1 METARKHL
9 VVGILAHVDS
19 GKTTLSEAMLYR
31 AGAIRKLG
39 RVDHK
44 DAFLDTDAL
53 EKTRG
58 ITIFSKQALLTVGKT
73 EITLLDTPG
82 HVDFSTETERTL
94 QVLDYAVL
102 VISGT
107 DGVQSHT
114 ETLWRLL
121 RRYHIP
127 TFVFV
132 NKMDLPGM
140 ERAVLLEQLNRRL
153 GEGFVD
159 FGADQ
164 AERDEALAVCDERL
178 MERVLD
184 TGTLTD
190 ADLIPA
196 IARRHVFPCWFGAAL
211 RLDGVDALLDGLER
225 DTRAAPALD
234 AFGAKVFKVSQD
246 EQGTRLTWLRV
257 TGGELRVKA
266 QLTGETDGEPWAEK
280 ANQLRLYSGAKYT
293 LAESIGPGQV
303 CAVTGLTK
311 ARPGQGLGAE
321 QDSDLPV
328 LEPVLSYQVLLPEGA
343 DVHAALGRLHRM
355 EEEEPQL
362 HVVWNETLAEIHVQ
376 LMGEIQLE
384 VLKSLLAERYG
395 LDVSFGPGG
404 ILYKETIT
412 EAIEGVGHYEPLRHY
427 AEVHLKLEPLPRG
440 SGLQFAADCREEV
453 LDKNWQRLV
462 LTHLE
467 EKQHLGVLTG
477 SPLTDV
483 KITLIAGR
491 AHLKHTE
498 GGDFRQATYR
508 AVRQGLMMAD
518 RIHKTQL
525 LEPWYAFRLE
535 LPAENVGRAMNDIQ
549 NMGGSFDPPQTSSDG
564 QTAVLTGTAPTA
576 AMQSYPME
584 VVGYTR
590 GRGHLSLSLDG
601 YRPCHNARQVI
612 EAIGYEPEHDLDN
625 PADSV
630 FCSHGAGFVVP
641 WDQVRSHMHV
651 DSGWGKTVRPEETV
665 QARPRRM
672 AAYRATLEED
682 AELLKIFEQTY
693 GPIKRDPLAAFRPT
707 QKRER
712 PDFNAEQWEIQPE
725 YLLVDG
731 YNIIF
736 AWDELNALSKQSL
749 DAARRRLMDILCNYQ
764 GFKKCVLILVFDA
777 YRVPGSPGSI
787 EQYHNI
793 HVVYTKEAETADM
806 FIEHVTHEIGKGRR
820 VRVATSDGMEQVIIL
835 GHGAL
840 RVSARMFHEEV
851 QETEKEIR
859 KFLQGEEE

>member
-1 METARKHL
+1 METIHKHIVL
-9 VVGILAHVDS
+9 GILAHVDS

-31 AGAIRKLG
+31 SGAIRKLG

-53 EKTRG
+53 EKARG
-58 ITIFSKQALLTVGKT
+58 ITIFSKQALLTAGST
-73 EITLLDTPG
+73 DITLLDTPG

-102 VISGT
+102 VVSGT

-114 ETLWRLL
+114 ETLWQLL
-121 RRYHIP
+121 RRYHVP

-132 NKMDLPGM
+132 NKTDLPGKSK
-140 ERAVLLEQLNRRL
+140 EELLAQLNHRL

-159 FGADQ
+159 FGMPQAD
-164 AERDEALAVCDERL
+164 RDDALALCDENL
-178 MERVLD
+178 MNRMLEAGL
-184 TGTLTD
+184 LTD
-190 ADLIPA
+190 AEIIPA
-196 IARRHVFPCWFGAAL
+196 IARRHVFPCWFGSAL
-211 RLDGVDALLDGLER
+211 KLDGVEELLTGLDR
-225 DTRAAPALD
+225 FTRPAPALD
-234 AFGAKVFKVSQD
+234 VFGAKVFKVSQD
-246 EQGTRLTWLRV
+246 EQGARLTWLRV
-257 TGGELRVKA
+257 TGGELKVKA
-266 QLTGETDGEPWAEK
+266 QLSGEADGEPWAEK

-293 LAESIGPGQV
+293 LAETVHPGQV

-311 ARPGQGLGAE
+311 TRPGEGLGAE
-321 QDSDLPV
+321 RDSDVPV

-343 DVHAALGRLHRM
+343 DVHAALGKLHRL

-362 HVVWNETLAEIHVQ
+362 HVVWNETLGEIHVQ
-376 LMGEIQLE
+376 LMGEVQLE
-384 VLKSLLAERYG
+384 VLRSLLAERFG
-395 LDVSFGPGG
+395 LNVEFGPGG

-412 EAIEGVGHYEPLRHY
+412 EPMEGVGHYEPLRHY

-440 SGLQFAADCREEV
+440 SGMQFAADCREEV

-467 EKQHLGVLTG
+467 EKEHLGVLTG
-477 SPLTDV
+477 APLTDM

-508 AVRQGLMMAD
+508 AVRQGLMMA
-518 RIHKTQL
+518 KSQL

-535 LPAENVGRAMNDIQ
+535 VPAENIGRAMSDIQ
-549 NMGGSFDPPQTSSDG
+549 RMEGSFDPPESG
-564 QTAVLTGTAPTA
+564 EETAVLTGFAPVA
-576 AMQSYPME
+576 AMRSYAME
-584 VVGYTR
+584 VVSYTR
-590 GRGHLSLSLDG
+590 GRGQLSLTLDG
-601 YRPCHNARQVI
+601 YRPCHNAAEII
-612 EAIGYEPEHDLDN
+612 EAVGYEPEHDLDN

-630 FCSHGAGFVVP
+630 FCAHGAGFVVP
-641 WDQVRSHMHV
+641 WDQVRNHMHV
-651 DSGWGKTVRPEETV
+651 DSGWGKIARPEQETAAAP
-665 QARPRRM
+665 QRRAM
-672 AAYRATLEED
+672 AYRATLEED
-682 AELLKIFEQTY
+682 AELLKIFERTY
-693 GPIKRDPLAAFRPT
+693 GPIKRDPLAAFRPV

-712 PDFNAEQWEIQPE
+712 PDFNAEQWQIQPE

-736 AWDELNALSKQSL
+736 SWDELNALAKESL
-749 DAARRRLMDILCNYQ
+749 DAARHKLMDILCNYQ
-764 GFKKCVLILVFDA
+764 GYQKCNLILVFDA

-820 VRVATSDGMEQVIIL
+820 VRVATSDGMEQIIIL

-851 QETEKEIR
+851 QNVEQQIR
-859 KFLQGEEE
+859 KLVQGEA

>member
-1 METARKHL
+1 MESTCKQIVL
-9 VVGILAHVDS
+9 GILAHVDS

-31 AGAIRKLG
+31 AGVTRRLG

-53 EKTRG
+53 EKARG
-58 ITIFSKQALLTVGKT
+58 ITIFSKQALLTAGDT
-73 EITLLDTPG
+73 NITLLDTPG

-102 VISGT
+102 VVSGT

-121 RRYHIP
+121 RRYHVP

-140 ERAVLLEQLNRRL
+140 ERQELLAQLTRRL

-159 FGADQ
+159 FGAEQ
-164 AERDEALAVCDERL
+164 ADRDEALALCDENL
-178 MERVLD
+178 MDRMLD
-184 TGTLTD
+184 AGQLQD

-211 RLDGVDALLDGLER
+211 KLEGVDALLDGLDR
-225 DTRAAPALD
+225 YTRPAPALE

-246 EQGTRLTWLRV
+246 EQGARLTWLRV
-257 TGGELRVKA
+257 TGGELKVKA
-266 QLTGETDGEPWAEK
+266 QLTGEADGEPWAEK

-293 LAESIGPGQV
+293 LTEAIGPGRV

-311 ARPGQGLGAE
+311 ARPGEGLGAE
-321 QDSDLPV
+321 RDSDLPV

-343 DVHAALGRLHRM
+343 DVHAALGKLHRL

-362 HVVWNETLAEIHVQ
+362 HVVWNETLGEIHVQ

-384 VLKSLLAERYG
+384 VLRSLLAERFG
-395 LDVSFGPGG
+395 LEVEFGPGG

-412 EAIEGVGHYEPLRHY
+412 EPMEGVGHYEPLRHY

-440 SGLQFAADCREEV
+440 SGMQFAADCREEV

-508 AVRQGLMMAD
+508 AVRQGLMLA
-518 RIHKTQL
+518 KSQL

-535 LPAENVGRAMNDIQ
+535 VPAENIGRAMSDIQ
-549 NMGGSFDPPQTSSDG
+549 RMEGTFDPPESG
-564 QTAVLTGTAPTA
+564 EETAVLTGFAPVST
-576 AMQSYPME
+576 MRSYPME
-584 VVGYTR
+584 VVSYTR
-590 GRGHLSLSLDG
+590 GRGHLSLTLDG
-601 YRPCHNARQVI
+601 YRPCHNAQEVI
-612 EAIGYEPEHDLDN
+612 AAIGYEPEHDLDN

-630 FCSHGAGFVVP
+630 FCAHGAGFVVP

-651 DSGWGKTVRPEETV
+651 DSGWGKSTRPEQEAAV
-665 QARPRRM
+665 PQRRAM
-672 AAYRATLEED
+672 AYRATLEED
-682 AELLKIFEQTY
+682 AELLKIFERTY
-693 GPIKRDPLAAFRPT
+693 GPIKRDPLAAFRPV

-712 PDFNAEQWEIQPE
+712 PDFAAEQWEIAPE

-736 AWDELNALSKQSL
+736 AWDELNALSKESL
-749 DAARRRLMDILCNYQ
+749 DAARHKLMDILCNYQ
-764 GFKKCVLILVFDA
+764 GFQKCVLILVFDA

-806 FIEHVTHEIGKGRR
+806 FIERVTHEIGRNRR
-820 VRVATSDGMEQVIIL
+820 VRVATSDGMEQIIIL

-851 QETEKEIR
+851 QNVEKQIR
-859 KFLQGEEE
+859 ALVQGEA

>member
-1 METARKHL
+1 METIHKHIVL
-9 VVGILAHVDS
+9 GILAHVDS

-31 AGAIRKLG
+31 SGAIRKLG

-53 EKTRG
+53 EKARG
-58 ITIFSKQALLTVGKT
+58 ITIFSKQALLTAGST
-73 EITLLDTPG
+73 DITLLDTPG

-102 VISGT
+102 VVSGT

-121 RRYHIP
+121 RRYHVP

-132 NKMDLPGM
+132 NKTDLPGKSK
-140 ERAVLLEQLNRRL
+140 EELLAQLNHRL

-159 FGADQ
+159 FGMPQAD
-164 AERDEALAVCDERL
+164 RDDALALCDENL
-178 MERVLD
+178 MNRMLEA
-184 TGTLTD
+184 GQLTD
-190 ADLIPA
+190 AEIIPA
-196 IARRHVFPCWFGAAL
+196 IARRHVFPCWFGSAL
-211 RLDGVDALLDGLER
+211 KLDGVEELLGGLDR
-225 DTRAAPALD
+225 FTRPAPALD
-234 AFGAKVFKVSQD
+234 TFGAKVFKVSQD
-246 EQGTRLTWLRV
+246 EQGARLTWLRV
-257 TGGELRVKA
+257 TGGELKVKA
-266 QLTGETDGEPWAEK
+266 QLSGEADGEPWAEK
-280 ANQLRLYSGAKYT
+280 ANQLRLYSGTKYT
-293 LAESIGPGQV
+293 LAETIHPGQV

-311 ARPGQGLGAE
+311 ARQGEGLGAE
-321 QDSDLPV
+321 RDSDLPV
-328 LEPVLSYQVLLPEGA
+328 LEPVLSYQVLLPEDA
-343 DVHAALGRLHRM
+343 DVHAALGKLHRL

-362 HVVWNETLAEIHVQ
+362 HVVWNETLGEIHVQ

-384 VLKSLLAERYG
+384 VLRSLLAKRFG
-395 LDVSFGPGG
+395 LNVEFGPGG

-412 EAIEGVGHYEPLRHY
+412 EPMEGVGHYEPLRHY
-427 AEVHLKLEPLPRG
+427 AEVHVKLEPLPRG
-440 SGLQFAADCREEV
+440 SGMQFATDCREEV

-467 EKQHLGVLTG
+467 EKQHLGVLIG
-477 SPLTDV
+477 APLTDV

-508 AVRQGLMMAD
+508 AVRQGLMMA
-518 RIHKTQL
+518 KSQL

-535 LPAENVGRAMNDIQ
+535 VPVESLGRAMTDIQ
-549 NMGGSFDPPQTSSDG
+549 RMEGSFDPPESG
-564 QTAVLTGTAPTA
+564 EETAVLTGFAPVA
-576 AMQSYPME
+576 AMRSYPME
-584 VVGYTR
+584 VVSYTR
-590 GRGHLSLSLDG
+590 GRGRLTLTPDG
-601 YRPCHNARQVI
+601 CRPCHNAAEII
-612 EAIGYEPEHDLDN
+612 EAVGYEPEHDLDN

-630 FCSHGAGFVVP
+630 FCAHGAGFVVP

-651 DSGWGKTVRPEETV
+651 DSGWGKSKSPEQET
-665 QARPRRM
+665 QAVPQRRT

-682 AELLKIFEQTY
+682 AELLKIFERTY
-693 GPIKRDPLAAFRPT
+693 GPIKRDPLAAFRPV

-712 PDFNAEQWEIQPE
+712 PDFDAQQWEILPE

-736 AWDELNALSKQSL
+736 AWDELNALAKDSL
-749 DAARRRLMDILCNYQ
+749 EAARHKLMDILCNYQ
-764 GFKKCVLILVFDA
+764 GYQKCNLILVFDA

-820 VRVATSDGMEQVIIL
+820 VRVATSDGMEQIIIL

-851 QETEKEIR
+851 QNVEKQIR
-859 KFLQGEEE
+859 ALVQGQA

>member
-1 METARKHL
+1 MESTRKQIVL
-9 VVGILAHVDS
+9 GILAHVDS

-31 AGAIRKLG
+31 AGVTRRLG

-53 EKTRG
+53 EKARG
-58 ITIFSKQALLTVGKT
+58 ITIFSKQALLTAGDT
-73 EITLLDTPG
+73 DITLLDTPG

-102 VISGT
+102 VVSGT

-121 RRYHIP
+121 RRYHVP

-140 ERAVLLEQLNRRL
+140 ERQELLARLNRRL

-159 FGADQ
+159 FGAEQ
-164 AERDEALAVCDERL
+164 ADRDEALALCDENL
-178 MERVLD
+178 MDRMLD
-184 TGTLTD
+184 AGQLQD

-211 RLDGVDALLDGLER
+211 KLEGVDALLDGLDR
-225 DTRAAPALD
+225 YTRPAPALE

-246 EQGTRLTWLRV
+246 EQGARLTWLRV
-257 TGGELRVKA
+257 TGGELKVKA
-266 QLTGETDGEPWAEK
+266 QLTGEADGEPWAEK

-293 LAESIGPGQV
+293 LTEAIGPGQV

-311 ARPGQGLGAE
+311 ARPGEGLGAE
-321 QDSDLPV
+321 RDSDLPV

-343 DVHAALGRLHRM
+343 DVHAALGKLHRL

-362 HVVWNETLAEIHVQ
+362 HVVWNETMGEIHVQ

-384 VLKSLLAERYG
+384 VLRSLLAERFG
-395 LDVSFGPGG
+395 LEVEFGPGG

-412 EAIEGVGHYEPLRHY
+412 EPMEGVGHYEPLRHY

-440 SGLQFAADCREEV
+440 SGMQFAADCREEV

-508 AVRQGLMMAD
+508 AVRQGLMLA
-518 RIHKTQL
+518 KSQL

-535 LPAENVGRAMNDIQ
+535 VPAENIGRAMSDIQ
-549 NMGGSFDPPQTSSDG
+549 RMEGTFDPPESG
-564 QTAVLTGTAPTA
+564 EETAVLTGFAPVST
-576 AMQSYPME
+576 MRSYPME
-584 VVGYTR
+584 VVSYTR
-590 GRGHLSLSLDG
+590 GRGHLSLTLDG
-601 YRPCHNARQVI
+601 YRPCHNAQEVI
-612 EAIGYEPEHDLDN
+612 AAIGYEPEHDLDN

-630 FCSHGAGFVVP
+630 FCAHGAGFVVP

-651 DSGWGKTVRPEETV
+651 DSGWGKSTRPEQEAAV
-665 QARPRRM
+665 PQRRAM
-672 AAYRATLEED
+672 AYRATLEED
-682 AELLKIFEQTY
+682 AELLKIFERTY
-693 GPIKRDPLAAFRPT
+693 GPIKRDPLAAFRPV

-712 PDFNAEQWEIQPE
+712 PDFAAEQWEIAPE

-736 AWDELNALSKQSL
+736 AWDELNALSKESL
-749 DAARRRLMDILCNYQ
+749 DAARHKLMDILCNYQ
-764 GFKKCVLILVFDA
+764 GFQKCVLILVFDA

-820 VRVATSDGMEQVIIL
+820 VRVATSDGMEQIIIL

-851 QETEKEIR
+851 QNVEKQIR
-859 KFLQGEEE
+859 KLVQGEA

>member
-1 METARKHL
+1 MESTRKQIVL
-9 VVGILAHVDS
+9 GILAHVDS

-31 AGAIRKLG
+31 AGVTRRLG

-53 EKTRG
+53 EKARG
-58 ITIFSKQALLTVGKT
+58 ITIFSKQALLTAGDT
-73 EITLLDTPG
+73 DITLLDTPG

-102 VISGT
+102 VVSGT

-121 RRYHIP
+121 RRYHVP

-140 ERAVLLEQLNRRL
+140 ERQELLAQLNRRL

-159 FGADQ
+159 FGATQ
-164 AERDEALAVCDERL
+164 ADRDEALALCDENL
-178 MERVLD
+178 MDRMLD
-184 TGTLTD
+184 AGQLQD

-211 RLDGVDALLDGLER
+211 KLEGVDALLDGLDR
-225 DTRAAPALD
+225 YTRPAPALE

-246 EQGTRLTWLRV
+246 EQGARLTWLRV
-257 TGGELRVKA
+257 TGGELKVKA
-266 QLTGETDGEPWAEK
+266 QLTGEADGEPWAEK

-293 LAESIGPGQV
+293 LTEAIGPRQV

-311 ARPGQGLGAE
+311 ARPGEGLGAE
-321 QDSDLPV
+321 RDSDLPV

-343 DVHAALGRLHRM
+343 DVHAALGKLHRL

-362 HVVWNETLAEIHVQ
+362 HVVWNETLGEIHVQ

-384 VLKSLLAERYG
+384 VLRSLLAERFG
-395 LDVSFGPGG
+395 LEVEFGPGG

-412 EAIEGVGHYEPLRHY
+412 EPMEGVGHYEPLRHY

-440 SGLQFAADCREEV
+440 SGMQFAADCREEV

-498 GGDFRQATYR
+498 GGDFRQAAYR
-508 AVRQGLMMAD
+508 AVRQGLMLA
-518 RIHKTQL
+518 KSQL

-535 LPAENVGRAMNDIQ
+535 VPAENIGRAMSDIQ
-549 NMGGSFDPPQTSSDG
+549 RMEGTFDPPESG
-564 QTAVLTGTAPTA
+564 EETAVLTGFAPVST
-576 AMQSYPME
+576 MRSYPME
-584 VVGYTR
+584 VVSYTR
-590 GRGHLSLSLDG
+590 GRGHLSLTLDG
-601 YRPCHNARQVI
+601 YRPCHNAQEVI
-612 EAIGYEPEHDLDN
+612 AAIGYEPEHDLDN

-630 FCSHGAGFVVP
+630 FCAHGAGFVVP

-651 DSGWGKTVRPEETV
+651 DSGWGKSTRPEQEAAV
-665 QARPRRM
+665 PQRRAM
-672 AAYRATLEED
+672 AYRATLEED
-682 AELLKIFEQTY
+682 AELLKIFERTY
-693 GPIKRDPLAAFRPT
+693 GPIKRDPLAAFRPV

-712 PDFNAEQWEIQPE
+712 PDFAAEQWEIAPE

-736 AWDELNALSKQSL
+736 AWDELNALSKESL
-749 DAARRRLMDILCNYQ
+749 DAARHKLMDILCNYQ
-764 GFKKCVLILVFDA
+764 GFQKCVLILVFDA

-806 FIEHVTHEIGKGRR
+806 FIERVTHEIGRNRR
-820 VRVATSDGMEQVIIL
+820 VRVATSDGMEQIIIL

-851 QETEKEIR
+851 QNVEKQIR
-859 KFLQGEEE
+859 ALVQGEA

>member
-1 METARKHL
+1 MESTRKQIVL
-9 VVGILAHVDS
+9 GILAHVDS

-31 AGAIRKLG
+31 AGVTRRLG

-53 EKTRG
+53 EKARG
-58 ITIFSKQALLTVGKT
+58 ITIFSKQALLTAGDT
-73 EITLLDTPG
+73 DITLLDTPG

-102 VISGT
+102 VVSGT

-121 RRYHIP
+121 RRYHVP

-140 ERAVLLEQLNRRL
+140 ERQELLAQLNRRL

-159 FGADQ
+159 FGAEQ
-164 AERDEALAVCDERL
+164 ADRDEALALCDENL
-178 MERVLD
+178 MDRMLD
-184 TGTLTD
+184 AGQLQD

-211 RLDGVDALLDGLER
+211 KLEGVDALLDGLDR
-225 DTRAAPALD
+225 YTRPAPALE

-246 EQGTRLTWLRV
+246 EQGARLTWLRV
-257 TGGELRVKA
+257 TGGELKVKA
-266 QLTGETDGEPWAEK
+266 QLTGEADGEPWAEK

-293 LAESIGPGQV
+293 LVEAIGPGQV

-311 ARPGQGLGAE
+311 ARPGEGLGAE
-321 QDSDLPV
+321 RDSDLPV

-343 DVHAALGRLHRM
+343 DVHAALGKLHRL

-362 HVVWNETLAEIHVQ
+362 HVVWNETLDEIHVQ

-384 VLKSLLAERYG
+384 VLRSLLAERFG
-395 LDVSFGPGG
+395 LEVEFGPGG

-412 EAIEGVGHYEPLRHY
+412 EPMEGVGHYEPLRHY

-440 SGLQFAADCREEV
+440 SGMQFAADCREEV

-508 AVRQGLMMAD
+508 AVRQGLMLA
-518 RIHKTQL
+518 KSQL

-535 LPAENVGRAMNDIQ
+535 VPAENIGRAMSDIQ
-549 NMGGSFDPPQTSSDG
+549 RMEGTFDPPESG
-564 QTAVLTGTAPTA
+564 EETAVLTGFAPVST
-576 AMQSYPME
+576 MRSYPME
-584 VVGYTR
+584 VVSYTR
-590 GRGHLSLSLDG
+590 GRGHLSLTLDG
-601 YRPCHNARQVI
+601 YRPCHNAQEVI
-612 EAIGYEPEHDLDN
+612 AAIGYEPEHDLDN

-630 FCSHGAGFVVP
+630 FCAHGAGFVVP

-651 DSGWGKTVRPEETV
+651 DSGWGKSTRPEQEAAV
-665 QARPRRM
+665 PQRRAM
-672 AAYRATLEED
+672 AYRATLEED
-682 AELLKIFEQTY
+682 AELLKIFERTY
-693 GPIKRDPLAAFRPT
+693 GPIKRDPLAAFRPV

-712 PDFNAEQWEIQPE
+712 PDFAAEQWEIAPE

-736 AWDELNALSKQSL
+736 AWDELNALSKESL
-749 DAARRRLMDILCNYQ
+749 DAARHKLMDILCNYQ
-764 GFKKCVLILVFDA
+764 GFQKCVLILVFDA

-806 FIEHVTHEIGKGRR
+806 FIERVTHEIGRNRR
-820 VRVATSDGMEQVIIL
+820 VRVATSDGMEQIIIL

-851 QETEKEIR
+851 QNVEKQIR
-859 KFLQGEEE
+859 ALVQGEA

>member
-1 METARKHL
+1 MESTRKQIVL
-9 VVGILAHVDS
+9 GILAHVDS

-31 AGAIRKLG
+31 AGVTRRLG

-53 EKTRG
+53 EKARG
-58 ITIFSKQALLTVGKT
+58 ITIFSKQALLTAGDT
-73 EITLLDTPG
+73 DITLLDTPG

-102 VISGT
+102 VVSGT

-121 RRYHIP
+121 QRYHVP

-140 ERAVLLEQLNRRL
+140 ERQELLAQLNRRL

-159 FGADQ
+159 FGAEQ
-164 AERDEALAVCDERL
+164 ADRDEALALCDENL
-178 MERVLD
+178 MDRMLD
-184 TGTLTD
+184 AGQLQD

-211 RLDGVDALLDGLER
+211 KLEGVDALLDGLDR
-225 DTRAAPALD
+225 YTRPAPALE

-246 EQGTRLTWLRV
+246 EQGARLTWLRV
-257 TGGELRVKA
+257 TGGELKVKA
-266 QLTGETDGEPWAEK
+266 QLTGEADGEPWAEK

-293 LAESIGPGQV
+293 LTEAIGPGQV

-311 ARPGQGLGAE
+311 ARPGEGLGAE
-321 QDSDLPV
+321 RDSDLPV

-343 DVHAALGRLHRM
+343 DVHAALGKLHRL

-362 HVVWNETLAEIHVQ
+362 HVVWNETLGEIHVQ

-384 VLKSLLAERYG
+384 VLRSLLAERFG
-395 LDVSFGPGG
+395 LAVEFGPGG

-412 EAIEGVGHYEPLRHY
+412 EPMEGVGHYEPLRHY

-440 SGLQFAADCREEV
+440 SGMQFAADCREEV

-508 AVRQGLMMAD
+508 AVRQGLMLA
-518 RIHKTQL
+518 KSQL

-535 LPAENVGRAMNDIQ
+535 VPAENIGRAMSDIQ
-549 NMGGSFDPPQTSSDG
+549 RMEGTFDPPESG
-564 QTAVLTGTAPTA
+564 EETAVLTGFAPVST
-576 AMQSYPME
+576 MRSYPME
-584 VVGYTR
+584 VVSYTR
-590 GRGHLSLSLDG
+590 GRGHLSLTLDG
-601 YRPCHNARQVI
+601 YRPCHNAQEVI
-612 EAIGYEPEHDLDN
+612 AAIGYEPEHDLDN

-630 FCSHGAGFVVP
+630 FCAHGAGFVVP

-651 DSGWGKTVRPEETV
+651 DSGWGKSTRPEQEAAV
-665 QARPRRM
+665 PQRRAM
-672 AAYRATLEED
+672 AYRATLEED
-682 AELLKIFEQTY
+682 AELLKIFERTY
-693 GPIKRDPLAAFRPT
+693 GPIKRDPLAAFRPV

-712 PDFNAEQWEIQPE
+712 PDFAAEQWEIAPE

-736 AWDELNALSKQSL
+736 AWDELNALSKESL
-749 DAARRRLMDILCNYQ
+749 DAARHKLMDILCNYQ
-764 GFKKCVLILVFDA
+764 GFQKCVLILVFDA

-806 FIEHVTHEIGKGRR
+806 FIERVTHEIGRNRR
-820 VRVATSDGMEQVIIL
+820 VRVATSDGMEQIIIL

-851 QETEKEIR
+851 QNVEKQIR
-859 KFLQGEEE
+859 ALVQGEA

>member
-1 METARKHL
+1 MESTRKQIVL
-9 VVGILAHVDS
+9 GILAHVDS

-31 AGAIRKLG
+31 AGVTRRLG

-53 EKTRG
+53 EKARG
-58 ITIFSKQALLTVGKT
+58 ITIFSKQALLTAGDT
-73 EITLLDTPG
+73 DITLLDTPG

-102 VISGT
+102 VVSGT

-121 RRYHIP
+121 RRYHVP

-140 ERAVLLEQLNRRL
+140 ERQKLLAQLNRRL

-159 FGADQ
+159 FGAEQ
-164 AERDEALAVCDERL
+164 ADRDEALALCDENL
-178 MERVLD
+178 MDRMLD
-184 TGTLTD
+184 AGQLQD

-211 RLDGVDALLDGLER
+211 KLEGVDALLDGLDR
-225 DTRAAPALD
+225 FTRPAPALE

-246 EQGTRLTWLRV
+246 EQGARLTWLRV
-257 TGGELRVKA
+257 TGGELKVKA
-266 QLTGETDGEPWAEK
+266 QLTGEADGEPWAEK

-293 LAESIGPGQV
+293 LTEAIGPGQV

-311 ARPGQGLGAE
+311 ARPGEGLGAE
-321 QDSDLPV
+321 RDSDLPV

-343 DVHAALGRLHRM
+343 DVHAALGKLHRL

-362 HVVWNETLAEIHVQ
+362 HVVWNETLGEIHVQ

-384 VLKSLLAERYG
+384 VLRSLLAERFG
-395 LDVSFGPGG
+395 LEVEFGPGG

-412 EAIEGVGHYEPLRHY
+412 EPMEGVGHYEPLRHY

-440 SGLQFAADCREEV
+440 SGMQFAADCREEV

-508 AVRQGLMMAD
+508 AVRQGLMLA
-518 RIHKTQL
+518 KSQL

-535 LPAENVGRAMNDIQ
+535 VPAENIGRAMSDIQ
-549 NMGGSFDPPQTSSDG
+549 RMEGTFDPPESG
-564 QTAVLTGTAPTA
+564 EETAVLTGFAPVST
-576 AMQSYPME
+576 MRSYPME
-584 VVGYTR
+584 VVSYTR
-590 GRGHLSLSLDG
+590 GRGHLSLTLDG
-601 YRPCHNARQVI
+601 YRPCHNAQEVI
-612 EAIGYEPEHDLDN
+612 AATGYEPEHDLDN

-630 FCSHGAGFVVP
+630 FCAHGAGFVVP

-651 DSGWGKTVRPEETV
+651 DSGWGKSTRPEQEAAV
-665 QARPRRM
+665 PQRRAM
-672 AAYRATLEED
+672 AYRATLEED
-682 AELLKIFEQTY
+682 AELLKIFERTY
-693 GPIKRDPLAAFRPT
+693 GPIKRDPLAAFRPV

-712 PDFNAEQWEIQPE
+712 PDFAAEQWEIAPE

-736 AWDELNALSKQSL
+736 AWDELNALSKESL
-749 DAARRRLMDILCNYQ
+749 DAARHKLMDILCNYQ
-764 GFKKCVLILVFDA
+764 GFQKCVLILVFDA

-806 FIEHVTHEIGKGRR
+806 FIERVTHEIGRNRR
-820 VRVATSDGMEQVIIL
+820 VRVATSDGMEQIIIL

-851 QETEKEIR
+851 QNVEKQIR
-859 KFLQGEEE
+859 ALVQGEA

>member
-1 METARKHL
+1 MESTRKQIVL
-9 VVGILAHVDS
+9 GILAHVDS

-31 AGAIRKLG
+31 AGVTRRLG

-53 EKTRG
+53 EKARG
-58 ITIFSKQALLTVGKT
+58 ITIFSKQALLTAGDT
-73 EITLLDTPG
+73 DITLLDTPG

-102 VISGT
+102 VVSGT

-121 RRYHIP
+121 RRYHVP

-140 ERAVLLEQLNRRL
+140 ERQELLAQLNRRL

-159 FGADQ
+159 FGAEQ
-164 AERDEALAVCDERL
+164 ADRDEALALCDENL
-178 MERVLD
+178 MDRMLD
-184 TGTLTD
+184 AGQLQD

-211 RLDGVDALLDGLER
+211 KLEGVDALLDGLDR
-225 DTRAAPALD
+225 YTRPAPALE

-246 EQGTRLTWLRV
+246 EQGARLTWLRV
-257 TGGELRVKA
+257 TGGELKVKA
-266 QLTGETDGEPWAEK
+266 QLTGEADGEPWAEK

-293 LAESIGPGQV
+293 LTEAIGPGQV

-311 ARPGQGLGAE
+311 ARPGEGLGAE
-321 QDSDLPV
+321 RDSDLPV

-343 DVHAALGRLHRM
+343 DVHAALGKLHRL

-362 HVVWNETLAEIHVQ
+362 HVVWNETLGEIHVQ

-384 VLKSLLAERYG
+384 VLRSLLAERFG
-395 LDVSFGPGG
+395 LAVEFGPGG

-412 EAIEGVGHYEPLRHY
+412 EPMEGVGHYEPLRHY

-440 SGLQFAADCREEV
+440 SGMQFAADCREEV

-508 AVRQGLMMAD
+508 AVRQGLMLA
-518 RIHKTQL
+518 KSQL

-535 LPAENVGRAMNDIQ
+535 VPAENIGRAMSDIQ
-549 NMGGSFDPPQTSSDG
+549 RMEGTFDPPESG
-564 QTAVLTGTAPTA
+564 EETAVLTGFAPVST
-576 AMQSYPME
+576 MRSYPME
-584 VVGYTR
+584 VVSYTR
-590 GRGHLSLSLDG
+590 GRGHLSLTLDG
-601 YRPCHNARQVI
+601 YRPCHNAQEVI
-612 EAIGYEPEHDLDN
+612 AAIGYEPEHDLDN

-630 FCSHGAGFVVP
+630 FCAHGAGFVVP

-651 DSGWGKTVRPEETV
+651 DSGWGKSTRPEQEAAV
-665 QARPRRM
+665 PQRRAM
-672 AAYRATLEED
+672 AYRATLEED
-682 AELLKIFEQTY
+682 AELLKIFERTY
-693 GPIKRDPLAAFRPT
+693 GPIKRDPLAAFRPV

-712 PDFNAEQWEIQPE
+712 PDFAAEQWEIAPE

-736 AWDELNALSKQSL
+736 AWDELNALSKESL
-749 DAARRRLMDILCNYQ
+749 DAARHKLMDILCNYQ
-764 GFKKCVLILVFDA
+764 GFQKCVLILVFDA

-820 VRVATSDGMEQVIIL
+820 VRVATSDGMEQIIIL

-851 QETEKEIR
+851 QNVEKQIR
-859 KFLQGEEE
+859 KLVQGEA

>member
-1 METARKHL
+1 MESTRKQIVL
-9 VVGILAHVDS
+9 GILAHVDS

-31 AGAIRKLG
+31 AGVTRRLG

-53 EKTRG
+53 EKARG
-58 ITIFSKQALLTVGKT
+58 ITIFSKQALLTAGDT
-73 EITLLDTPG
+73 DITLLDTPG

-102 VISGT
+102 VVSGT

-121 RRYHIP
+121 RRYHVP

-140 ERAVLLEQLNRRL
+140 ERQELLAQLNRRL

-159 FGADQ
+159 FGAEQ
-164 AERDEALAVCDERL
+164 ADRDEALALCDENL
-178 MERVLD
+178 MDRMLD
-184 TGTLTD
+184 AGQLQD

-211 RLDGVDALLDGLER
+211 KLEGVDALLDGLDR
-225 DTRAAPALD
+225 YTRPAPALE

-246 EQGTRLTWLRV
+246 EQGARLTWLRV
-257 TGGELRVKA
+257 TGGELKVKA
-266 QLTGETDGEPWAEK
+266 QLTGEADGEPWAEK

-293 LAESIGPGQV
+293 LAEAIGPGQV

-311 ARPGQGLGAE
+311 ARPGEGLGAE
-321 QDSDLPV
+321 RDSDLPV

-343 DVHAALGRLHRM
+343 DVHAALGKLHRL

-362 HVVWNETLAEIHVQ
+362 HVVWNETLGEIHVQ

-384 VLKSLLAERYG
+384 VLRSLLAERFG
-395 LDVSFGPGG
+395 LEVEFGPGG

-412 EAIEGVGHYEPLRHY
+412 EPMEGVGHYEPLRHY

-440 SGLQFAADCREEV
+440 SGMQFAADCREEV

-508 AVRQGLMMAD
+508 AVRQGLMLA
-518 RIHKTQL
+518 KSQL

-535 LPAENVGRAMNDIQ
+535 VPAENIGRAMSDIQ
-549 NMGGSFDPPQTSSDG
+549 RMEGAFDPPESG
-564 QTAVLTGTAPTA
+564 EETAVLTGFAPVST
-576 AMQSYPME
+576 MRSYPME
-584 VVGYTR
+584 VVSYTR
-590 GRGHLSLSLDG
+590 GRGHLSLTLDG
-601 YRPCHNARQVI
+601 YRPCHNAQEVI
-612 EAIGYEPEHDLDN
+612 AAIGYEPEHDLDN

-630 FCSHGAGFVVP
+630 FCAHGAGFVVP

-651 DSGWGKTVRPEETV
+651 DSGWGKSTRPEQEAAV
-665 QARPRRM
+665 PQRRAM
-672 AAYRATLEED
+672 AYRATLEED
-682 AELLKIFEQTY
+682 AELLKIFERTY
-693 GPIKRDPLAAFRPT
+693 GPIKRDPLAAFRPV

-712 PDFNAEQWEIQPE
+712 PDFAAEQWEIAPE

-736 AWDELNALSKQSL
+736 AWDELNALSKESL
-749 DAARRRLMDILCNYQ
+749 DAARHKLMDILCNYQ
-764 GFKKCVLILVFDA
+764 GFQKCVLILVFDA

-806 FIEHVTHEIGKGRR
+806 FIERVTHEIGRNRR
-820 VRVATSDGMEQVIIL
+820 VRVATSDGMEQIIIL

-851 QETEKEIR
+851 QNVEKQIR
-859 KFLQGEEE
+859 ALVQGEA

>member
-1 METARKHL
+1 METNRKQL

-53 EKTRG
+53 EKARG
-58 ITIFSKQALLTVGKT
+58 ITIFSKQALLSAGNTDF
-73 EITLLDTPG
+73 TLLDTPG

-121 RRYHIP
+121 RRYRIP

-132 NKMDLPGM
+132 NKMDLPGPGK
-140 ERAVLLEQLNRRL
+140 EALLEQLGRRL
-153 GEGFVD
+153 GDGFVD
-159 FGADQ
+159 FGAEG
-164 AERDEALAVCDERL
+164 AARDEALALCDERL
-178 MERVLD
+178 MEAVLD
-184 TGTLTD
+184 RGTLTD
-190 ADLIPA
+190 ADIIPA

-211 RLDGVDALLDGLER
+211 RLEGVDEFLEGLDR
-225 DTRAAPALD
+225 FTRPAPALE
-234 AFGAKVFKVSQD
+234 AFGAKVFKISQD
-246 EQGTRLTWLRV
+246 EQGARLTWLRV
-257 TGGELRVKA
+257 TGGELKVKA
-266 QLTGETDGEPWAEK
+266 QLTGEADGEPWAEK
-280 ANQLRLYSGAKYT
+280 ANQLRLYSGAKYA
-293 LAESIGPGQV
+293 LAEGIGPGQV

-311 ARPGQGLGAE
+311 ARPGEGLGAE
-321 QDSDLPV
+321 RDGDLPV

-343 DVHAALGRLHRM
+343 DVHAALGKLHRL

-362 HVVWNETLAEIHVQ
+362 HVVWNETLGEIHVQ

-384 VLKSLLAERYG
+384 VLKSLLAQRYG

-440 SGLQFAADCREEV
+440 SGMQFAADCREEV

-477 SPLTDV
+477 APLTDV

-508 AVRQGLMMAD
+508 AVRQGLMLA
-518 RIHKTQL
+518 KSQL

-535 LPAENVGRAMNDIQ
+535 VPVENLGRAMTDIQ
-549 NMGGSFDPPQTSSDG
+549 RMEGSFDPPESG
-564 QTAVLTGTAPTA
+564 EEAAVLTGFAPVAT
-576 AMQSYPME
+576 MRSYPME

-590 GRGHLSLSLDG
+590 GRGHLTLTLDG
-601 YRPCHNARQVI
+601 YRPCHNAAEII
-612 EAIGYEPEHDLDN
+612 EAVGYEPEHDLDN

-630 FCSHGAGFVVP
+630 FCAHGAGFVVP
-641 WDQVRSHMHV
+641 WNQVRSHMHV
-651 DSGWGKTVRPEETV
+651 DSGWGKSKSPEQET
-665 QARPRRM
+665 QAVPQRRT

-682 AELLKIFEQTY
+682 AELLKIFERTY
-693 GPIKRDPLAAFRPT
+693 GPIKRDPLAAFRPV

-712 PDFNAEQWEIQPE
+712 PDFDAQQWEILPE

-736 AWDELNALSKQSL
+736 AWDELNALAKDSL
-749 DAARRRLMDILCNYQ
+749 EAARHKLMDILCNYQ
-764 GFKKCVLILVFDA
+764 GYQKCNLILVFDA

-820 VRVATSDGMEQVIIL
+820 VRVATSDGMEQIIIL

-851 QETEKEIR
+851 QNVEKQIR
-859 KFLQGEEE
+859 KLVQGEA

>member
-1 METARKHL
+1 MESTRKQIVL
-9 VVGILAHVDS
+9 GILAHVDS

-31 AGAIRKLG
+31 AGVTRRLG

-53 EKTRG
+53 EKARG
-58 ITIFSKQALLTVGKT
+58 ITIFSKQALLTAGDT
-73 EITLLDTPG
+73 DITLLDTPG

-102 VISGT
+102 VVSGT

-121 RRYHIP
+121 RRYHVP

-140 ERAVLLEQLNRRL
+140 ERQELLARLNRRL

-159 FGADQ
+159 FGAEQ
-164 AERDEALAVCDERL
+164 ADRDEALALCDENL
-178 MERVLD
+178 MDRMLD
-184 TGTLTD
+184 AGQLQD

-211 RLDGVDALLDGLER
+211 KLEGVDALLDGLDR
-225 DTRAAPALD
+225 YTRPAPALE

-246 EQGTRLTWLRV
+246 EQGARLTWLRV
-257 TGGELRVKA
+257 TGGELKVKA
-266 QLTGETDGEPWAEK
+266 QLTGEADGEPWAEK

-293 LAESIGPGQV
+293 LTEAIGPGQV

-311 ARPGQGLGAE
+311 ARPGEGLGAE
-321 QDSDLPV
+321 RDSDLPV

-343 DVHAALGRLHRM
+343 DVHAALGKLHRL

-362 HVVWNETLAEIHVQ
+362 HVVWNETLGEIHVQ

-384 VLKSLLAERYG
+384 VLRSLLAERFG
-395 LDVSFGPGG
+395 LEVEFGPGG

-412 EAIEGVGHYEPLRHY
+412 EPMEGVGHYEPLRHY

-440 SGLQFAADCREEV
+440 SGMQFAADCREEV

-508 AVRQGLMMAD
+508 AVRQGLMLA
-518 RIHKTQL
+518 KSQL

-535 LPAENVGRAMNDIQ
+535 VPAENIGRAMSDIQ
-549 NMGGSFDPPQTSSDG
+549 RMEGTFDPPESG
-564 QTAVLTGTAPTA
+564 EETAVLTGFAPVST
-576 AMQSYPME
+576 MRSYPME
-584 VVGYTR
+584 VVSYTR
-590 GRGHLSLSLDG
+590 GRGHLSLTLDG
-601 YRPCHNARQVI
+601 YRPCHNAQEVI
-612 EAIGYEPEHDLDN
+612 AAIGYEPEHDLDN

-630 FCSHGAGFVVP
+630 FCAHGAGFVVP

-651 DSGWGKTVRPEETV
+651 DSGWGKSIRPEQEAAV
-665 QARPRRM
+665 PQRRAM
-672 AAYRATLEED
+672 AYRATLEED
-682 AELLKIFEQTY
+682 AELLKIFERTY
-693 GPIKRDPLAAFRPT
+693 GPIKRDPLAAFRPV

-712 PDFNAEQWEIQPE
+712 PDFAAEQWEIAPE

-736 AWDELNALSKQSL
+736 AWDELNALSKESL
-749 DAARRRLMDILCNYQ
+749 DAARHKLMDILCNYQ
-764 GFKKCVLILVFDA
+764 GFQKCVLILVFDA

-806 FIEHVTHEIGKGRR
+806 FIERVTHEIGRNRR
-820 VRVATSDGMEQVIIL
+820 VRVATSDGMEQIIIL

-851 QETEKEIR
+851 QNVEKQIR
-859 KFLQGEEE
+859 ALVQGEA

>member
-1 METARKHL
+1 MESTRKQIVL
-9 VVGILAHVDS
+9 GILAHVDS

-31 AGAIRKLG
+31 AGVTRRLG

-53 EKTRG
+53 EKARG
-58 ITIFSKQALLTVGKT
+58 ITIFSKQALLTAGDT
-73 EITLLDTPG
+73 DITLLDTPG

-102 VISGT
+102 VVSGT

-121 RRYHIP
+121 RRYHVP

-140 ERAVLLEQLNRRL
+140 ERQELLAQLNRRL

-159 FGADQ
+159 FGAEQ
-164 AERDEALAVCDERL
+164 ADRDEVLALCDENL
-178 MERVLD
+178 MDRMLD
-184 TGTLTD
+184 AGQLQD

-211 RLDGVDALLDGLER
+211 KLEGVDALLDGLDR
-225 DTRAAPALD
+225 YTRPAPALE

-246 EQGTRLTWLRV
+246 EQGARLTWLRV
-257 TGGELRVKA
+257 TGGELKVKA
-266 QLTGETDGEPWAEK
+266 QLTGEADGEPWAEK

-293 LAESIGPGQV
+293 LTEAIGPGQV

-311 ARPGQGLGAE
+311 ARPGEGLGAE
-321 QDSDLPV
+321 RDSDLPV

-343 DVHAALGRLHRM
+343 DVHAALGKLHRL

-362 HVVWNETLAEIHVQ
+362 HVVWNETLGEIHVQ

-384 VLKSLLAERYG
+384 VLRSLLAERFG
-395 LDVSFGPGG
+395 LAVEFGPGG

-412 EAIEGVGHYEPLRHY
+412 EPMEGVGHYEPLRHY

-440 SGLQFAADCREEV
+440 SGMQFAADCREEV

-508 AVRQGLMMAD
+508 AVRQGLMLA
-518 RIHKTQL
+518 KSQL

-535 LPAENVGRAMNDIQ
+535 VPAENIGRAMSDIQ
-549 NMGGSFDPPQTSSDG
+549 RMEGTFDPPESG
-564 QTAVLTGTAPTA
+564 EETAVLTGFAPVST
-576 AMQSYPME
+576 MRSYPME
-584 VVGYTR
+584 VVSYTR
-590 GRGHLSLSLDG
+590 GRGHLSLTLDG
-601 YRPCHNARQVI
+601 YRPCHNAQEVI
-612 EAIGYEPEHDLDN
+612 AAIGYEPEHDLDN

-630 FCSHGAGFVVP
+630 FCAHGAGFVVP

-651 DSGWGKTVRPEETV
+651 DSGWGKSTRPEQEAAV
-665 QARPRRM
+665 PQRRAM
-672 AAYRATLEED
+672 AYRATLEED
-682 AELLKIFEQTY
+682 AELLKIFERTY
-693 GPIKRDPLAAFRPT
+693 GPIKRDPLAAFRPV

-712 PDFNAEQWEIQPE
+712 PDFAAEQWEIAPE

-736 AWDELNALSKQSL
+736 AWDELNALSKESL
-749 DAARRRLMDILCNYQ
+749 DAARHKLMDILCNYQ
-764 GFKKCVLILVFDA
+764 GFQKCVLILVFDA

-806 FIEHVTHEIGKGRR
+806 FIERVTHEIGRNRR
-820 VRVATSDGMEQVIIL
+820 VRVATSDGMEQIIIL

-851 QETEKEIR
+851 QNVEKQIR
-859 KFLQGEEE
+859 ALVQGEA

>member
-1 METARKHL
+1 MESTRKQIVL
-9 VVGILAHVDS
+9 GILAHVDS

-31 AGAIRKLG
+31 AGVTRRLG

-53 EKTRG
+53 EKARG
-58 ITIFSKQALLTVGKT
+58 ITIFSKQALLTAGDT
-73 EITLLDTPG
+73 DITLLDTPG

-102 VISGT
+102 VVSGT

-121 RRYHIP
+121 RRYHVP

-140 ERAVLLEQLNRRL
+140 ERQELLAQLNRRL

-159 FGADQ
+159 FGAEQ
-164 AERDEALAVCDERL
+164 ADRDEALALCDENL
-178 MERVLD
+178 MDRMLD
-184 TGTLTD
+184 AGQLQD

-196 IARRHVFPCWFGAAL
+196 IARRHAFPCWFGAAL
-211 RLDGVDALLDGLER
+211 KLEGVDALLDGLDR
-225 DTRAAPALD
+225 YTRPAPALE

-246 EQGTRLTWLRV
+246 EQGARLTWLRV
-257 TGGELRVKA
+257 TGGELKVKA
-266 QLTGETDGEPWAEK
+266 QLTGEADGEPWAEK

-293 LAESIGPGQV
+293 LTEAIGPGQV

-311 ARPGQGLGAE
+311 ARPGEGLGAE
-321 QDSDLPV
+321 RDSDLPV

-343 DVHAALGRLHRM
+343 DVHAALGKLHRL

-362 HVVWNETLAEIHVQ
+362 HVVWNETLGEIHVQ

-384 VLKSLLAERYG
+384 VLRSLLAERFG
-395 LDVSFGPGG
+395 LAVEFGPGG

-412 EAIEGVGHYEPLRHY
+412 EPMEGVGHYEPLRHY

-440 SGLQFAADCREEV
+440 SGMQFAADCREEV

-508 AVRQGLMMAD
+508 AVRQGLMLA
-518 RIHKTQL
+518 KSQL

-535 LPAENVGRAMNDIQ
+535 VPAENIGRAMSDIQ
-549 NMGGSFDPPQTSSDG
+549 RMEGTFDPPESG
-564 QTAVLTGTAPTA
+564 EETAVLTGFAPVST
-576 AMQSYPME
+576 MRSYPME
-584 VVGYTR
+584 VVSYTR
-590 GRGHLSLSLDG
+590 GRGHLSLTLDG
-601 YRPCHNARQVI
+601 YRPCHNAQEVI
-612 EAIGYEPEHDLDN
+612 AAIGYEPEHDLDN

-630 FCSHGAGFVVP
+630 FCAHGAGFVVP

-651 DSGWGKTVRPEETV
+651 DSGWGKSTRPEQEAAV
-665 QARPRRM
+665 PQRRAM
-672 AAYRATLEED
+672 AYRATLEED
-682 AELLKIFEQTY
+682 AELLKIFERTY
-693 GPIKRDPLAAFRPT
+693 GPIKRDPLAAFRPV

-712 PDFNAEQWEIQPE
+712 PDFAAEQWEIAPE

-736 AWDELNALSKQSL
+736 AWDELNALAKESL
-749 DAARRRLMDILCNYQ
+749 DAARHKLMDILCNYQ
-764 GFKKCVLILVFDA
+764 GFQKCVLILVFDA

-787 EQYHNI
+787 E
-793 HVVYTKEAETADM
+793 
-806 FIEHVTHEIGKGRR
+806 
-820 VRVATSDGMEQVIIL
+820 
-835 GHGAL
+835 
-840 RVSARMFHEEV
+840 
-851 QETEKEIR
+851 
-859 KFLQGEEE
+859 

>member
-1 METARKHL
+1 MESTRKQIVL
-9 VVGILAHVDS
+9 GILAHVDS

-31 AGAIRKLG
+31 AGVTRRLG

-53 EKTRG
+53 EKARG
-58 ITIFSKQALLTVGKT
+58 ITIFSKQALLTAGDT
-73 EITLLDTPG
+73 DITLLDTPG

-102 VISGT
+102 VVSGT

-121 RRYHIP
+121 RRYHVP

-140 ERAVLLEQLNRRL
+140 ERQELLAQLNRRL

-159 FGADQ
+159 FGAEQ
-164 AERDEALAVCDERL
+164 ADRDEALALCDENL
-178 MERVLD
+178 MDRMLD
-184 TGTLTD
+184 AGQLQD

-211 RLDGVDALLDGLER
+211 KLEGVDALLDGLDR
-225 DTRAAPALD
+225 YTRPAPALE

-246 EQGTRLTWLRV
+246 EQGARLTWLRV
-257 TGGELRVKA
+257 TGGELKVKA
-266 QLTGETDGEPWAEK
+266 QLTGEADGEPWAEK

-293 LAESIGPGQV
+293 LTEAIGPGQV

-311 ARPGQGLGAE
+311 ARPGEGLGAE
-321 QDSDLPV
+321 RDSDLPV

-343 DVHAALGRLHRM
+343 DVHAALGKLHRL

-362 HVVWNETLAEIHVQ
+362 HVVWNEMLGEIHVQ

-384 VLKSLLAERYG
+384 VLRSLLAERFG
-395 LDVSFGPGG
+395 LEVEFGPGG

-412 EAIEGVGHYEPLRHY
+412 EPMEGVGHYEPLRHY

-440 SGLQFAADCREEV
+440 SGMQFAADCREEV

-508 AVRQGLMMAD
+508 AVRQGLMLA
-518 RIHKTQL
+518 KSQL

-535 LPAENVGRAMNDIQ
+535 VPAENIGRAMSDIQ
-549 NMGGSFDPPQTSSDG
+549 RMEGTFDPPESG
-564 QTAVLTGTAPTA
+564 EETAVLTGFAPVST
-576 AMQSYPME
+576 MRSYPME
-584 VVGYTR
+584 VVSYTR
-590 GRGHLSLSLDG
+590 GRGHLSLTLDG
-601 YRPCHNARQVI
+601 YRPCHNAQEVI
-612 EAIGYEPEHDLDN
+612 AAIGYEPEHDLDN

-630 FCSHGAGFVVP
+630 FCAHGAGFVVP
-641 WDQVRSHMHV
+641 WDQVRGHMHV
-651 DSGWGKTVRPEETV
+651 DSGWGKSTRPEQEAAV
-665 QARPRRM
+665 PQRRAM
-672 AAYRATLEED
+672 AYRATLEED
-682 AELLKIFEQTY
+682 AELLKIFERTY
-693 GPIKRDPLAAFRPT
+693 GPIKRDPLAAFRPV

-712 PDFNAEQWEIQPE
+712 PDFAAEQWEIAPE

-736 AWDELNALSKQSL
+736 AWDELNALSKESL
-749 DAARRRLMDILCNYQ
+749 DAARHKLMDILCNYQ
-764 GFKKCVLILVFDA
+764 GFQKCVLILVFDA

-806 FIEHVTHEIGKGRR
+806 FIERVTHEIGRNRR
-820 VRVATSDGMEQVIIL
+820 VRVATSDGMEQIIIL

-851 QETEKEIR
+851 QNVEKQIR
-859 KFLQGEEE
+859 ALVQGEA

>member
-1 METARKHL
+1 MESTRKQIVL
-9 VVGILAHVDS
+9 GILAHVDS

-31 AGAIRKLG
+31 AGVTRRLG

-53 EKTRG
+53 EKARG
-58 ITIFSKQALLTVGKT
+58 ITIFSKQALLTAGDT
-73 EITLLDTPG
+73 DITLLDTPG

-102 VISGT
+102 VVSGT

-121 RRYHIP
+121 RRYHVP

-140 ERAVLLEQLNRRL
+140 ERQELLAQLNRRL

-159 FGADQ
+159 FGAEQADQ
-164 AERDEALAVCDERL
+164 DEALALCDENL
-178 MERVLD
+178 MDRMLD
-184 TGTLTD
+184 AGQLQD

-211 RLDGVDALLDGLER
+211 KLEGVDALLDGLDR
-225 DTRAAPALD
+225 YTRPAPALE

-246 EQGTRLTWLRV
+246 EQGARLTWLRV
-257 TGGELRVKA
+257 TGGELKVKA
-266 QLTGETDGEPWAEK
+266 QLTGEADGEPWAEK

-293 LAESIGPGQV
+293 LAEAIGPGQV

-311 ARPGQGLGAE
+311 ARPGEGLGAE
-321 QDSDLPV
+321 RDSDLPV

-343 DVHAALGRLHRM
+343 DVHAALGKLHRL

-362 HVVWNETLAEIHVQ
+362 HVVWNETLGEIHVQ

-384 VLKSLLAERYG
+384 VLRSLLAERFG
-395 LDVSFGPGG
+395 LEVEFGPGG

-412 EAIEGVGHYEPLRHY
+412 EPMEGVGHYEPLRHY

-440 SGLQFAADCREEV
+440 SGMQFAADCREEV

-508 AVRQGLMMAD
+508 AVRQGLMLA
-518 RIHKTQL
+518 KSQL

-535 LPAENVGRAMNDIQ
+535 VPAENIGRAMSDIQ
-549 NMGGSFDPPQTSSDG
+549 RMEGSFDPPESG
-564 QTAVLTGTAPTA
+564 GETAVLTGFAPVST
-576 AMQSYPME
+576 MRSYPME
-584 VVGYTR
+584 VVSYTR
-590 GRGHLSLSLDG
+590 GRGHLSLTLDG
-601 YRPCHNARQVI
+601 YRPCHNAQEVI
-612 EAIGYEPEHDLDN
+612 AAIGYEPEHDLDN

-630 FCSHGAGFVVP
+630 FCAHGAGFVVP

-651 DSGWGKTVRPEETV
+651 DSGWGKSTRPEQEAAV
-665 QARPRRM
+665 PQRRAM
-672 AAYRATLEED
+672 AYRATLEED
-682 AELLKIFEQTY
+682 AELLKIFERTY
-693 GPIKRDPLAAFRPT
+693 GPIKRDPLAAFRPV

-712 PDFNAEQWEIQPE
+712 PDFAAEQWEIAPE

-736 AWDELNALSKQSL
+736 AWDELNALSKESL
-749 DAARRRLMDILCNYQ
+749 DAARHKLMDILCNYQ
-764 GFKKCVLILVFDA
+764 GFQKCVLILVFDA

-806 FIEHVTHEIGKGRR
+806 FIERVTHEIGRNRR
-820 VRVATSDGMEQVIIL
+820 VRVATSDGMEQIIIL

-851 QETEKEIR
+851 QNVEKQIR
-859 KFLQGEEE
+859 ALVQGEA

>member
-1 METARKHL
+1 MAEKSEKQL

-31 AGAIRKLG
+31 AGSIRKLG
-39 RVDHK
+39 RVDNK
-44 DAFLDTDAL
+44 DAFLDTDTL
-53 EKTRG
+53 EKARG
-58 ITIFSKQALLTVGKT
+58 ITIFSKQALLKT
-73 EITLLDTPG
+73 GSTNITLLDTPG

-127 TFVFV
+127 TFVFI
-132 NKMDLPGM
+132 NKMDLPGPGK
-140 ERAVLLEQLNRRL
+140 EALLSQLSHRL
-153 GEGFVD
+153 GDGFVD
-159 FGADQ
+159 FGAEQ
-164 AERDEALAVCDERL
+164 AERDEALALCDERL
-178 MERVLD
+178 MEKMLD
-184 TGTLTD
+184 AGSLTAED
-190 ADLIPA
+190 IIPA
-196 IARRHVFPCWFGAAL
+196 VARRHVFPCWFGVAL
-211 RLDGVDALLDGLER
+211 QRENAGGLQGVDELLAGLDEY
-225 DTRAAPALD
+225 TRAAPALE
-234 AFGAKVFKVSQD
+234 AFGARVFKVSQD
-246 EQGTRLTWLRV
+246 ERGERLTWLRV
-257 TGGELRVKA
+257 TGGELKVKA
-266 QLTGETDGEPWAEK
+266 QLTGEADGEPWAEK

-293 LAESIGPGQV
+293 LAEAISPGQV

-311 ARPGQGLGAE
+311 ARPGTGLG
-321 QDSDLPV
+321 
-328 LEPVLSYQVLLPEGA
+328 
-343 DVHAALGRLHRM
+343 
-355 EEEEPQL
+355 
-362 HVVWNETLAEIHVQ
+362 
-376 LMGEIQLE
+376 
-384 VLKSLLAERYG
+384 AERYG
-395 LDVSFGPGG
+395 LDVEFDSGG

-440 SGLQFAADCREEV
+440 SGMQFAADCREEE

-467 EKQHLGVLTG
+467 EKQHLGVLIG
-477 SPLTDV
+477 APLTDM

-518 RIHKTQL
+518 QIKKTQL
-525 LEPWYAFRLE
+525 LEPWYSFRLE
-535 LPAENVGRAMNDIQ
+535 VPAENIGRAMSDVQ
-549 NMGGSFDPPQTSSDG
+549 RMEGSFDPPETAPDG
-564 QTAVLTGTAPTA
+564 QTAALTGFAPVA
-576 AMQSYPME
+576 AMRSYPME
-584 VVGYTR
+584 VVSYTR
-590 GRGHLSLSLDG
+590 GRGHLNLTLDG
-601 YRPCHNARQVI
+601 YRPCHNAAEVI
-612 EAIGYEPEHDLDN
+612 AAAGYEPEHDLDN

-641 WDQVRSHMHV
+641 WEQVRSHMHV
-651 DSGWGKTVRPEETV
+651 DSGWGHTAPTAEETA
-665 QARPRRM
+665 ARPRRM

-682 AELLKIFEQTY
+682 AELLKIFERTY
-693 GPIKRDPLAAFRPT
+693 GPIKRDPLAAFRPV

-712 PDFNAEQWEIQPE
+712 PDFAAEQWEIAPE

-736 AWDELNALSKQSL
+736 AWDELNALSKESL
-749 DAARRRLMDILCNYQ
+749 DAARHRLMDILCNYQ

-806 FIEHVTHEIGKGRR
+806 FIERVTHEIGRNRR

-851 QETEKEIR
+851 QDVEKEIR
-859 KFLQGEEE
+859 RCIQGEA

>member
-1 METARKHL
+1 MESTRKQIVL
-9 VVGILAHVDS
+9 GILAHVDS

-31 AGAIRKLG
+31 AGVTRRLG

-53 EKTRG
+53 EKARG
-58 ITIFSKQALLTVGKT
+58 ITIFSKQALLTAGDT
-73 EITLLDTPG
+73 DITLLDTPG

-102 VISGT
+102 VVSGT

-121 RRYHIP
+121 RRYHVP

-140 ERAVLLEQLNRRL
+140 ERQELLAQLNRRL

-159 FGADQ
+159 FGAEQ
-164 AERDEALAVCDERL
+164 ADRDEALALCDENL
-178 MERVLD
+178 MDRMLD
-184 TGTLTD
+184 AGQLQD
-190 ADLIPA
+190 SDLIPA

-211 RLDGVDALLDGLER
+211 KLEGVDALLDGLDR
-225 DTRAAPALD
+225 YTRPAPALE

-246 EQGTRLTWLRV
+246 EQGARLTWLRV
-257 TGGELRVKA
+257 TGGELKVKA
-266 QLTGETDGEPWAEK
+266 QLTGEADGEPWAEK

-293 LAESIGPGQV
+293 LAEAIGPGQV

-311 ARPGQGLGAE
+311 ARPGEGLGAE
-321 QDSDLPV
+321 RDSDLPV

-343 DVHAALGRLHRM
+343 DVHAALGKLHRL

-362 HVVWNETLAEIHVQ
+362 HVVWNETLGEIHVQ

-384 VLKSLLAERYG
+384 VLRSLLAERFG
-395 LDVSFGPGG
+395 LAVEFGPGG

-412 EAIEGVGHYEPLRHY
+412 EPMEGVGHYEPLRHY

-440 SGLQFAADCREEV
+440 SGMQFAADCREEV

-508 AVRQGLMMAD
+508 AVRQGLMLA
-518 RIHKTQL
+518 KSQL

-535 LPAENVGRAMNDIQ
+535 VPAENIGRAMSDIQ
-549 NMGGSFDPPQTSSDG
+549 RMEGTFDPPESG
-564 QTAVLTGTAPTA
+564 EETAVLTGFAPVST
-576 AMQSYPME
+576 MRSYPME
-584 VVGYTR
+584 VVSYTR
-590 GRGHLSLSLDG
+590 GRGHLSLTLDG
-601 YRPCHNARQVI
+601 YRPCHNAQEVI
-612 EAIGYEPEHDLDN
+612 AAIGYEPEHDLDN

-630 FCSHGAGFVVP
+630 FCAHGAGFVVP

-651 DSGWGKTVRPEETV
+651 DSGWGKSTRPEQEAAV
-665 QARPRRM
+665 PQRRAM
-672 AAYRATLEED
+672 AYRATLEED
-682 AELLKIFEQTY
+682 AELLKIFERTY
-693 GPIKRDPLAAFRPT
+693 GPIKRDPLAAFRPV

-712 PDFNAEQWEIQPE
+712 PDFAAEQWEIAPE

-736 AWDELNALSKQSL
+736 AWDELNALSKESL
-749 DAARRRLMDILCNYQ
+749 DAARHKLMDILCNYQ
-764 GFKKCVLILVFDA
+764 GFQKCVLILVFDA

-806 FIEHVTHEIGKGRR
+806 FIERVTHEIGRNRR
-820 VRVATSDGMEQVIIL
+820 VRVATSDGMEQIIIL

-851 QETEKEIR
+851 QNVEKQIR
-859 KFLQGEEE
+859 ALVQGEA

>member
-1 METARKHL
+1 MEASQKRL

-44 DAFLDTDAL
+44 DAFLDTNTL
-53 EKTRG
+53 EKERG
-58 ITIFSKQALLTVGKT
+58 ITIFSKQALLTAGNT
-73 EITLLDTPG
+73 DLTLLDTPG

-127 TFVFV
+127 TFVFI
-132 NKMDLPGM
+132 NKMDLPGPGKD
-140 ERAVLLEQLNRRL
+140 ALLDQLNHRL

-159 FGADQ
+159 FGAEEAARND
-164 AERDEALAVCDERL
+164 ALALCDERL
-178 MERVLD
+178 MDAVLEN
-184 TGTLTD
+184 GTLTD
-190 ADLIPA
+190 ADIIPA

-211 RLDGVDALLDGLER
+211 KLDGVDEFLAGLDR
-225 DTRAAPALD
+225 YTREAPALE
-234 AFGAKVFKVSQD
+234 AFGAKVFKISQD
-246 EQGTRLTWLRV
+246 EQGARLTWLRV
-257 TGGELRVKA
+257 TGGVLKVKA
-266 QLTGETDGEPWAEK
+266 QLTGEADGEPWAEK

-293 LAESIGPGQV
+293 LAESIAPGQV

-311 ARPGQGLGAE
+311 ARPGEGLGAE
-321 QDSDLPV
+321 RDSDLPV

-343 DVHAALGRLHRM
+343 DVHAALGKLHRL

-362 HVVWNETLAEIHVQ
+362 HVVWNETLGEIHVQ

-440 SGLQFAADCREEV
+440 SGMQFAADCREEV

-467 EKQHLGVLTG
+467 EKQHLGVLIG
-477 SPLTDV
+477 APLTDV

-491 AHLKHTE
+491 AHQKHTE

-508 AVRQGLMMAD
+508 AVRQGLMLA
-518 RIHKTQL
+518 KSQL

-535 LPAENVGRAMNDIQ
+535 VPVENLGRAMNDIQ
-549 NMGGSFDPPQTSSDG
+549 RMEGTFDPPESG
-564 QTAVLTGTAPTA
+564 EETAVLTGFAPVAT
-576 AMQSYPME
+576 MRSYPME
-584 VVGYTR
+584 VVGYSR
-590 GRGHLSLSLDG
+590 GRGHLSLTLDG
-601 YRPCHNARQVI
+601 YRPCHNAAEII
-612 EAIGYEPEHDLDN
+612 EAVGYEPEHDLDN

-630 FCSHGAGFVVP
+630 FCAHGAGFVVP

-651 DSGWGKTVRPEETV
+651 DSGWGKSTRPAQETAAP
-665 QARPRRM
+665 QRRAM
-672 AAYRATLEED
+672 AYRATLEED
-682 AELLKIFEQTY
+682 AELLRIFERTY
-693 GPIKRDPLAAFRPT
+693 GPIKRDPLAAFRPV

-712 PDFNAEQWEIQPE
+712 PDFAAEQWEIAPE

-736 AWDELNALSKQSL
+736 AWDELNALSKESL
-749 DAARRRLMDILCNYQ
+749 EAARHKLMDILCNYQ
-764 GFKKCVLILVFDA
+764 GYQKCNLILVFDA

-806 FIEHVTHEIGKGRR
+806 FIERVTHEIGKNRR
-820 VRVATSDGMEQVIIL
+820 VRVATSDGMEQIIIL

-851 QETEKEIR
+851 LNVEKQIR
-859 KFLQGEEE
+859 QLVQGEA

>member
-1 METARKHL
+1 MEQEHKQL
-9 VVGILAHVDS
+9 VIGILAHVDS
-19 GKTTLSEAMLYR
+19 GKTTLSEALLY
-31 AGAIRKLG
+31 GTGTIRKLG

-53 EKTRG
+53 EKARG
-58 ITIFSKQALLTVGKT
+58 ITIFSKQALFTAGNT
-73 EITLLDTPG
+73 DFTLLDTPG

-121 RRYHIP
+121 RRYRIP

-132 NKMDLPGM
+132 NKMDLPGPGR
-140 ERAVLLEQLNRRL
+140 EALLTQLNRRL
-153 GEGFVD
+153 GDGFVD
-159 FGADQ
+159 FGAEQ
-164 AERDEALAVCDERL
+164 ADRDEVLALCDERL
-178 MERVLD
+178 METMLD
-184 TGTLTD
+184 RGSLTD
-190 ADLIPA
+190 TDLIPA
-196 IARRHVFPCWFGAAL
+196 IARRHVFPCWFGSAL
-211 RLDGVDALLDGLER
+211 KLQGVDALVEGLDR
-225 DTRAAPALD
+225 YTRPAPALE

-246 EQGTRLTWLRV
+246 EQGNRLTWLRV
-257 TGGELRVKA
+257 TGGVLKVKA
-266 QLTGETDGEPWAEK
+266 QLAGEVDGEPWAEK
-280 ANQLRLYSGAKYT
+280 ANQLRLYSGAKFT
-293 LAESIGPGQV
+293 LSECIGPGQV

-311 ARPGQGLGAE
+311 ARPGEGLGAE
-321 QDSDLPV
+321 RDSDLPV

-343 DVHAALGRLHRM
+343 DVHAALGKLHRL

-362 HVVWNETLAEIHVQ
+362 HVVWNETLGEIHVQ

-395 LDVSFGPGG
+395 LEVSFGPGG

-412 EAIEGVGHYEPLRHY
+412 EAMEGVGHYEPLRHY

-440 SGLQFAADCREEV
+440 SGMQFAADCREEV

-467 EKQHLGVLTG
+467 EKQHLGVLIG
-477 SPLTDV
+477 APLTDV

-508 AVRQGLMMAD
+508 AVRQGLMMANQ
-518 RIHKTQL
+518 IHKTQL

-535 LPAENVGRAMNDIQ
+535 LPSDNVGRAMNDIQ
-549 NMGGSFDPPQTSSDG
+549 NMGGSFDPPETGADG
-564 QTAVLTGTAPTA
+564 DTTLLTGTAPAST
-576 AMQSYPME
+576 MRSYPME

-590 GRGHLSLSLDG
+590 GRGHLTLTLDG
-601 YRPCHNARQVI
+601 YRPCHNAAEVI
-612 EAIGYEPEHDLDN
+612 EAAGYEPEHDLDN

-630 FCSHGAGFVVP
+630 FCAHGAGFVVP
-641 WDQVRSHMHV
+641 WEQVRSHMHV
-651 DSGWGKTVRPEETV
+651 DSGWGKTAKTEEAV

-736 AWDELNALSKQSL
+736 AWDELNALSKESL
-749 DAARRRLMDILCNYQ
+749 EAARHRLMDILCNYQ

-793 HVVYTKEAETADM
+793 HVVYTREAETADM
-806 FIEHVTHEIGKGRR
+806 FIERVTHEIGKGRR

-851 QETEKEIR
+851 QEAEKEIR
-859 KFLQGEEE
+859 RYLQGEG

>member
-1 METARKHL
+1 METIHKHIVL
-9 VVGILAHVDS
+9 GILAHVDS

-31 AGAIRKLG
+31 SGAIRKLG

-53 EKTRG
+53 EKARG
-58 ITIFSKQALLTVGKT
+58 ITIFSKQALLTAGST
-73 EITLLDTPG
+73 DITLLDTPG

-102 VISGT
+102 VVSGT

-121 RRYHIP
+121 RRYHVP

-132 NKMDLPGM
+132 NKTDLPGKSK
-140 ERAVLLEQLNRRL
+140 EELLAQLNHRL

-159 FGADQ
+159 FGMPQAD
-164 AERDEALAVCDERL
+164 RDEALALCDENL
-178 MERVLD
+178 MNRMLEAGL
-184 TGTLTD
+184 LTD
-190 ADLIPA
+190 AEIIPA
-196 IARRHVFPCWFGAAL
+196 IARRHIFPCWFGSAL
-211 RLDGVDALLDGLER
+211 KLDGVEELLTGLDR
-225 DTRAAPALD
+225 FTRPAPALD
-234 AFGAKVFKVSQD
+234 TFGAKVFKVSQD
-246 EQGTRLTWLRV
+246 EQGARLTWLRV
-257 TGGELRVKA
+257 TGGELKVKA
-266 QLTGETDGEPWAEK
+266 QLSGEADGEPWAEK
-280 ANQLRLYSGAKYT
+280 ANQLRLYSGTKYT
-293 LAESIGPGQV
+293 LAETIYPGQV

-311 ARPGQGLGAE
+311 ARQGEGLGAE
-321 QDSDLPV
+321 RDSDLPV
-328 LEPVLSYQVLLPEGA
+328 LEPVLSYQVLLPEDA
-343 DVHAALGRLHRM
+343 DVHAALGKLHRL

-362 HVVWNETLAEIHVQ
+362 HVVWNEALGEIHVQ

-384 VLKSLLAERYG
+384 VLRSLLAERFG
-395 LDVSFGPGG
+395 LNVEFGPGG

-412 EAIEGVGHYEPLRHY
+412 EPVEGVGHYEPLRHY
-427 AEVHLKLEPLPRG
+427 AEVHVKLEPLPRG
-440 SGLQFAADCREEV
+440 SGMQFAADCREEV

-477 SPLTDV
+477 APLTDV

-508 AVRQGLMMAD
+508 AVRQGLMLA
-518 RIHKTQL
+518 KSQL

-535 LPAENVGRAMNDIQ
+535 VPVENLGRAMTDIQ
-549 NMGGSFDPPQTSSDG
+549 RMEGSFDPPESG
-564 QTAVLTGTAPTA
+564 EEAAVLTGFAPVAT
-576 AMQSYPME
+576 MRSYPME

-590 GRGHLSLSLDG
+590 GRGHLTLTLDG
-601 YRPCHNARQVI
+601 YRPCHNAAEII
-612 EAIGYEPEHDLDN
+612 EAVGYEPEHDLDN

-630 FCSHGAGFVVP
+630 FCAHGAGFVVP

-651 DSGWGKTVRPEETV
+651 DSGWGKSKSPEQET
-665 QARPRRM
+665 QAVPQRRT

-682 AELLKIFEQTY
+682 AELLKIFERTY
-693 GPIKRDPLAAFRPT
+693 GPIKRDPLAAFRPV

-712 PDFNAEQWEIQPE
+712 PDFDVQQWEILPE

-736 AWDELNALSKQSL
+736 AWDELNALAKDSL
-749 DAARRRLMDILCNYQ
+749 EAARHKLMDILCNYQ
-764 GFKKCVLILVFDA
+764 GYQKCNLILVFDA

-820 VRVATSDGMEQVIIL
+820 VRVATSDGMEQIIIL

-851 QETEKEIR
+851 QNVEKQIR
-859 KFLQGEEE
+859 KLVQGEA

>member
-1 METARKHL
+1 MELTRKQIVL
-9 VVGILAHVDS
+9 GILAHVDS

-31 AGAIRKLG
+31 AGVTRRLG

-53 EKTRG
+53 EKARG
-58 ITIFSKQALLTVGKT
+58 ITIFSKQALLTAGDT
-73 EITLLDTPG
+73 DITLLDTPG

-102 VISGT
+102 VVSGT

-121 RRYHIP
+121 RRYHVP

-140 ERAVLLEQLNRRL
+140 ERQELLAQLNRRL

-159 FGADQ
+159 FGAEQ
-164 AERDEALAVCDERL
+164 ADRDEALALCDENL
-178 MERVLD
+178 MDRMLD
-184 TGTLTD
+184 AGQLQD

-211 RLDGVDALLDGLER
+211 KLEGVDALLDGLDR
-225 DTRAAPALD
+225 YTRPAPALE

-246 EQGTRLTWLRV
+246 EQGARLTWLRV
-257 TGGELRVKA
+257 TGGELKVKA
-266 QLTGETDGEPWAEK
+266 QLTGEADGEPWAEK

-293 LAESIGPGQV
+293 LTEAIGPGQV

-311 ARPGQGLGAE
+311 ARPGEGLGAE
-321 QDSDLPV
+321 RDSDLPV

-343 DVHAALGRLHRM
+343 DVHAALGKLHRL

-362 HVVWNETLAEIHVQ
+362 HVVWNETLGEIHVQ

-384 VLKSLLAERYG
+384 VLRSLLAERFG
-395 LDVSFGPGG
+395 LEVEFGPGG

-412 EAIEGVGHYEPLRHY
+412 EPMEGVGHYEPLRHY

-440 SGLQFAADCREEV
+440 SGMQFAADCREEV

-508 AVRQGLMMAD
+508 AVRQGLMLA
-518 RIHKTQL
+518 KSQL

-535 LPAENVGRAMNDIQ
+535 VPAENIGRAMSDIQ
-549 NMGGSFDPPQTSSDG
+549 RMEGTFDPPESG
-564 QTAVLTGTAPTA
+564 EETAVLTGFAPVST
-576 AMQSYPME
+576 MRSYPME
-584 VVGYTR
+584 VVSYTR
-590 GRGHLSLSLDG
+590 GRGHLSLTLDG
-601 YRPCHNARQVI
+601 YRPCHNAQEVI
-612 EAIGYEPEHDLDN
+612 AAIGYEPEHDLDN

-630 FCSHGAGFVVP
+630 FCAHGAGFVVP

-651 DSGWGKTVRPEETV
+651 DSGWGKSTRPEQEAAV
-665 QARPRRM
+665 PQRRAM
-672 AAYRATLEED
+672 AYRATLEED
-682 AELLKIFEQTY
+682 AELLKIFERTY
-693 GPIKRDPLAAFRPT
+693 GPIKRDPLAAFRPV

-712 PDFNAEQWEIQPE
+712 PDFAAEQWEIAPE

-736 AWDELNALSKQSL
+736 AWDELNALSKESL
-749 DAARRRLMDILCNYQ
+749 DAARHKLMDILCNYQ
-764 GFKKCVLILVFDA
+764 GFQKCVLILVFDA

-806 FIEHVTHEIGKGRR
+806 FIERVTHEIGRNRR
-820 VRVATSDGMEQVIIL
+820 VRVATSDGMEQIIIL

-851 QETEKEIR
+851 QNVEKQIR
-859 KFLQGEEE
+859 ALVQGEA

>member
-1 METARKHL
+1 MESTRKQIVL
-9 VVGILAHVDS
+9 GILAHVDS

-31 AGAIRKLG
+31 AGVTRRLG

-53 EKTRG
+53 EKARG
-58 ITIFSKQALLTVGKT
+58 ITIFSKQALLTAGDT
-73 EITLLDTPG
+73 DITLLDTPG

-102 VISGT
+102 VVSGT

-121 RRYHIP
+121 RRYHVP

-140 ERAVLLEQLNRRL
+140 ERQELLAQLNRRL

-159 FGADQ
+159 FGAEQ
-164 AERDEALAVCDERL
+164 ADRDEALALCDENL
-178 MERVLD
+178 MDRMLD
-184 TGTLTD
+184 AGQLQD

-211 RLDGVDALLDGLER
+211 KLEGVDALLDGLDR
-225 DTRAAPALD
+225 YTRPAPALE

-246 EQGTRLTWLRV
+246 EQGARLAWLRV
-257 TGGELRVKA
+257 TGGELKVKA
-266 QLTGETDGEPWAEK
+266 QLTGEADGEPWAEK

-293 LAESIGPGQV
+293 LTEAIGPGQV

-311 ARPGQGLGAE
+311 ARPGEGLGAE
-321 QDSDLPV
+321 RDSDLPV

-343 DVHAALGRLHRM
+343 DVHAALGKLHRL

-362 HVVWNETLAEIHVQ
+362 HVVWNETLGEIHVQ

-384 VLKSLLAERYG
+384 VLRSLLAERFG
-395 LDVSFGPGG
+395 LEVEFGPGG

-412 EAIEGVGHYEPLRHY
+412 EPMEGVGHYEPLRHY

-440 SGLQFAADCREEV
+440 SGMQFAADCREEV

-508 AVRQGLMMAD
+508 AVRQGLMLA
-518 RIHKTQL
+518 KSQL

-535 LPAENVGRAMNDIQ
+535 VPAENIGRAMSDIQ
-549 NMGGSFDPPQTSSDG
+549 RMEGTFDPPESG
-564 QTAVLTGTAPTA
+564 EETAVLTGFAPVST
-576 AMQSYPME
+576 MRSYPME
-584 VVGYTR
+584 VVSYTR
-590 GRGHLSLSLDG
+590 GRGHLSLTLDG
-601 YRPCHNARQVI
+601 YRPCHNAQEVI
-612 EAIGYEPEHDLDN
+612 AAIGYEPEHDLDN

-630 FCSHGAGFVVP
+630 FCAHGAGFVVP

-651 DSGWGKTVRPEETV
+651 DSGWGKSTRPEQEAAV
-665 QARPRRM
+665 PQRRAM
-672 AAYRATLEED
+672 AYRATLEED
-682 AELLKIFEQTY
+682 AELLKIFERTY
-693 GPIKRDPLAAFRPT
+693 GPIKRDPLAAFRPV

-712 PDFNAEQWEIQPE
+712 PDFAAEQWETAPE

-736 AWDELNALSKQSL
+736 AWDELNALSKESL
-749 DAARRRLMDILCNYQ
+749 DAARHKLMDILCNYQ
-764 GFKKCVLILVFDA
+764 GFQKCVLILVFDA

-806 FIEHVTHEIGKGRR
+806 FIERVTHEIGRNRR
-820 VRVATSDGMEQVIIL
+820 VRVATSDGMEQIIIL

-851 QETEKEIR
+851 QNVEKQIR
-859 KFLQGEEE
+859 ALVQGEA

>member
-1 METARKHL
+1 MESTRKQIVL
-9 VVGILAHVDS
+9 GILAHVDS

-31 AGAIRKLG
+31 AGVTRRLG

-53 EKTRG
+53 EKARG
-58 ITIFSKQALLTVGKT
+58 ITIFSKQALLTAGDT
-73 EITLLDTPG
+73 DITLLDTPG

-102 VISGT
+102 VVSGT

-121 RRYHIP
+121 RRYHVP

-140 ERAVLLEQLNRRL
+140 ERQELLAQLNRRL

-159 FGADQ
+159 FGAEQ
-164 AERDEALAVCDERL
+164 ADRDEALALCDENL
-178 MERVLD
+178 MDRMLD
-184 TGTLTD
+184 AGQLQD

-211 RLDGVDALLDGLER
+211 KLEGVDALLDGLDR
-225 DTRAAPALD
+225 YTRPAPALE

-246 EQGTRLTWLRV
+246 EQGARLTWLRV
-257 TGGELRVKA
+257 TGGELKVKA
-266 QLTGETDGEPWAEK
+266 QLTGEADGEPWAEK

-293 LAESIGPGQV
+293 LTEAIGPGQV

-311 ARPGQGLGAE
+311 ARPGEGLGAE
-321 QDSDLPV
+321 RDSDLPV

-343 DVHAALGRLHRM
+343 DVHAALGKLHRL

-362 HVVWNETLAEIHVQ
+362 HVVWNETLGEIHVQ

-384 VLKSLLAERYG
+384 VLRSLLAERFG
-395 LDVSFGPGG
+395 LAVEFGPGG

-412 EAIEGVGHYEPLRHY
+412 EPMEGVGHYEPLRHY

-440 SGLQFAADCREEV
+440 SGMQFAADCREEV

-508 AVRQGLMMAD
+508 AVRQGLMLA
-518 RIHKTQL
+518 KSQL

-535 LPAENVGRAMNDIQ
+535 VPAENIGRAMSDIQ
-549 NMGGSFDPPQTSSDG
+549 RMEGTFDPPESG
-564 QTAVLTGTAPTA
+564 EETAVLTGFAPVST
-576 AMQSYPME
+576 MRSYPME
-584 VVGYTR
+584 VVSYTR
-590 GRGHLSLSLDG
+590 GRGHLSLTLDG
-601 YRPCHNARQVI
+601 YRPCHNAQEVI
-612 EAIGYEPEHDLDN
+612 AAIGYEPEHDLDN

-630 FCSHGAGFVVP
+630 FCAHGAGFVVP

-651 DSGWGKTVRPEETV
+651 DSGWGKSTRPEQEAAV
-665 QARPRRM
+665 PQRRAM
-672 AAYRATLEED
+672 AYRATLEED
-682 AELLKIFEQTY
+682 AELLKIFERTY
-693 GPIKRDPLAAFRPT
+693 GPIKRDPLAAFRPV
-707 QKRER
+707 QKREH
-712 PDFNAEQWEIQPE
+712 PDFAAEQWEIAPE

-736 AWDELNALSKQSL
+736 AWDELNALSKESL
-749 DAARRRLMDILCNYQ
+749 DAARHKLMDILCNYQ
-764 GFKKCVLILVFDA
+764 GFQKCVLILVFDA

-806 FIEHVTHEIGKGRR
+806 FIERVTHEIGRNRR
-820 VRVATSDGMEQVIIL
+820 VRVATSDGMEQIIIL

-851 QETEKEIR
+851 QNVEKQIR
-859 KFLQGEEE
+859 ALVQGEA

>member
-1 METARKHL
+1 MESTRKQIVL
-9 VVGILAHVDS
+9 GILAHVDS

-31 AGAIRKLG
+31 AGVTRRLG

-53 EKTRG
+53 EKARG
-58 ITIFSKQALLTVGKT
+58 ITIFSKQALLTAGDT
-73 EITLLDTPG
+73 DITLLDTPG

-102 VISGT
+102 VVSGT

-121 RRYHIP
+121 RRYHVP

-140 ERAVLLEQLNRRL
+140 ERQELLAQLNRRL

-159 FGADQ
+159 FGAEQ
-164 AERDEALAVCDERL
+164 ADRDEALALCDENL
-178 MERVLD
+178 MDRMLD
-184 TGTLTD
+184 AGQLQD

-211 RLDGVDALLDGLER
+211 KLEGVDALLDGLDR
-225 DTRAAPALD
+225 YTRPAPALE

-246 EQGTRLTWLRV
+246 EQGARLTWLRV
-257 TGGELRVKA
+257 TGGELKVKA
-266 QLTGETDGEPWAEK
+266 QLTGEADGEPWAEK

-293 LAESIGPGQV
+293 LAEAIGPGQV

-311 ARPGQGLGAE
+311 ARPGEGLGAE
-321 QDSDLPV
+321 RDSDLPV

-343 DVHAALGRLHRM
+343 DVHAALGKLHRL

-362 HVVWNETLAEIHVQ
+362 HVVWNETLGEIHVQ

-384 VLKSLLAERYG
+384 VLRSLLAERFG
-395 LDVSFGPGG
+395 LEVEFGPGG

-412 EAIEGVGHYEPLRHY
+412 EPMEGVGHYEPLRHY

-440 SGLQFAADCREEV
+440 SGMQFAADCREEV

-498 GGDFRQATYR
+498 GGDFRQAAYR
-508 AVRQGLMMAD
+508 AVRQGLMLA
-518 RIHKTQL
+518 KSQL

-535 LPAENVGRAMNDIQ
+535 VPVESLGRAMTDIQ
-549 NMGGSFDPPQTSSDG
+549 RMEGTFDPPESG
-564 QTAVLTGTAPTA
+564 EETAVLTGFAPVST
-576 AMQSYPME
+576 MRSYPME
-584 VVGYTR
+584 VVSYTR
-590 GRGHLSLSLDG
+590 GRGHLSLTLDG
-601 YRPCHNARQVI
+601 YRPCHNAQEVI
-612 EAIGYEPEHDLDN
+612 AAIGYEPEHDLDN

-630 FCSHGAGFVVP
+630 FCAHGAGFVVP

-651 DSGWGKTVRPEETV
+651 DSGWGKSTRPEQEAAV
-665 QARPRRM
+665 PQRRAM
-672 AAYRATLEED
+672 AYRATLEED
-682 AELLKIFEQTY
+682 AELLKIFERTY
-693 GPIKRDPLAAFRPT
+693 GPIKRDPLAAFRPV

-712 PDFNAEQWEIQPE
+712 PDFAAEQWEIAPE

-736 AWDELNALSKQSL
+736 AWDELNALSKESL
-749 DAARRRLMDILCNYQ
+749 DAARHKLMDILCNYQ
-764 GFKKCVLILVFDA
+764 GFQKCVLILVFDA

-806 FIEHVTHEIGKGRR
+806 FIERVTHEIGRNRR
-820 VRVATSDGMEQVIIL
+820 VRVATSDGMEQIIIL

-851 QETEKEIR
+851 QNVEKHIR
-859 KFLQGEEE
+859 ALVQGEA

>member
-1 METARKHL
+1 MESTRKQIVL
-9 VVGILAHVDS
+9 GILAHVDS

-31 AGAIRKLG
+31 AGVTRRLG

-53 EKTRG
+53 EKARG
-58 ITIFSKQALLTVGKT
+58 ITIFSKQALLTAGDT
-73 EITLLDTPG
+73 DITLLDTPG

-102 VISGT
+102 VVSGT

-121 RRYHIP
+121 RRYHVP

-140 ERAVLLEQLNRRL
+140 ERQELLAQLNRRL

-159 FGADQ
+159 FGAEQ
-164 AERDEALAVCDERL
+164 ADRDEALALCGENL
-178 MERVLD
+178 MDRMLD
-184 TGTLTD
+184 AGQLQD

-211 RLDGVDALLDGLER
+211 KLEGVDALLDGLDR
-225 DTRAAPALD
+225 YTRPAPALE

-246 EQGTRLTWLRV
+246 EQGARLTWLRV
-257 TGGELRVKA
+257 TGGELKVKA
-266 QLTGETDGEPWAEK
+266 QLTGEADGEPWAEK

-293 LAESIGPGQV
+293 LTEAIGPGQV

-311 ARPGQGLGAE
+311 ARPGEGLGAE
-321 QDSDLPV
+321 RDSDLPV

-343 DVHAALGRLHRM
+343 DVHAALGKLHRL

-362 HVVWNETLAEIHVQ
+362 HVVWNETLGEIHVQ

-384 VLKSLLAERYG
+384 VLRSLLAERFG
-395 LDVSFGPGG
+395 LEVEFGPGG

-412 EAIEGVGHYEPLRHY
+412 EPMEGVGHYEPLRHY

-440 SGLQFAADCREEV
+440 SGMQFAADCREEV

-508 AVRQGLMMAD
+508 AVRQGLMLA
-518 RIHKTQL
+518 KSQL

-535 LPAENVGRAMNDIQ
+535 VPAENIGRAMSDIQ
-549 NMGGSFDPPQTSSDG
+549 RMEGTFDPPESG
-564 QTAVLTGTAPTA
+564 EETAVLTGFAPVST
-576 AMQSYPME
+576 MRSYPME
-584 VVGYTR
+584 VVSYTR
-590 GRGHLSLSLDG
+590 GRGHLSLTLDG
-601 YRPCHNARQVI
+601 YRPCHNAQEVI
-612 EAIGYEPEHDLDN
+612 AAIGYEPEHDLDN

-630 FCSHGAGFVVP
+630 FCAHGAGFVVP

-651 DSGWGKTVRPEETV
+651 DSGWGKSTRPEQEAAV
-665 QARPRRM
+665 PQRRAM
-672 AAYRATLEED
+672 AYRATLEED
-682 AELLKIFEQTY
+682 AELLKIFERTY
-693 GPIKRDPLAAFRPT
+693 GPIKRDPLAAFRPV

-712 PDFNAEQWEIQPE
+712 PDFAAEQWEIAPE

-736 AWDELNALSKQSL
+736 AWDELNALSKESL
-749 DAARRRLMDILCNYQ
+749 DAARHKLMDILCNYQ
-764 GFKKCVLILVFDA
+764 GFQKCVLILVFDA

-806 FIEHVTHEIGKGRR
+806 FIERVTHEIGRNRR
-820 VRVATSDGMEQVIIL
+820 VRVATSDGMEQIIIL

-851 QETEKEIR
+851 QNVEKQIR
-859 KFLQGEEE
+859 ALVQGEA

>member
-1 METARKHL
+1 METIHKHIVL
-9 VVGILAHVDS
+9 GILAHVDS

-31 AGAIRKLG
+31 SGAIRKLG

-53 EKTRG
+53 EKARG
-58 ITIFSKQALLTVGKT
+58 ITIFSKQALLTAGST
-73 EITLLDTPG
+73 DITLLDTPG

-102 VISGT
+102 VVSGT

-121 RRYHIP
+121 RRYHVP

-132 NKMDLPGM
+132 NKTDLPGKSK
-140 ERAVLLEQLNRRL
+140 EELLAQLNHRL

-159 FGADQ
+159 FGMPQAD
-164 AERDEALAVCDERL
+164 RDEALALCDENL
-178 MERVLD
+178 MNRMLEA
-184 TGTLTD
+184 GQLTD
-190 ADLIPA
+190 AEIIPA
-196 IARRHVFPCWFGAAL
+196 IARRHVFPCWFGSAL
-211 RLDGVDALLDGLER
+211 KLDGVEELLDGLDR
-225 DTRAAPALD
+225 FTRPAPALD
-234 AFGAKVFKVSQD
+234 TFGAKVFKVSQD
-246 EQGTRLTWLRV
+246 EQGARLTWLRV
-257 TGGELRVKA
+257 TGGELKVKA
-266 QLTGETDGEPWAEK
+266 QLSGEVDGEPWAEK
-280 ANQLRLYSGAKYT
+280 TNQLRLYSGTKYT
-293 LAESIGPGQV
+293 LAETVHPGQV

-311 ARPGQGLGAE
+311 ARQGEGLGAE
-321 QDSDLPV
+321 RDSDLPV

-343 DVHAALGRLHRM
+343 DVHAALGKLHRL

-362 HVVWNETLAEIHVQ
+362 HVVWNETLGEIHVQ

-384 VLKSLLAERYG
+384 VLRSLLAERFG
-395 LDVSFGPGG
+395 LNVEFGPGG

-412 EAIEGVGHYEPLRHY
+412 EPMEGVGHYEPLRHY
-427 AEVHLKLEPLPRG
+427 AEVHVKLEPLPRG
-440 SGLQFAADCREEV
+440 SGMQFAADCREEV

-467 EKQHLGVLTG
+467 EKQHLGVLIG
-477 SPLTDV
+477 APLTDV

-508 AVRQGLMMAD
+508 AVRQGLMMA
-518 RIHKTQL
+518 KSQL

-535 LPAENVGRAMNDIQ
+535 VPVESLGRAMTDIQ
-549 NMGGSFDPPQTSSDG
+549 RMEGSFDPPESG
-564 QTAVLTGTAPTA
+564 EETAVLTGFAPVA
-576 AMQSYPME
+576 AMRSYPME
-584 VVGYTR
+584 VVSYTR
-590 GRGHLSLSLDG
+590 GRGRLTLTPDG
-601 YRPCHNARQVI
+601 CRPCHNAAQVI
-612 EAIGYEPEHDLDN
+612 EAAGYEPEHDLEN

-630 FCSHGAGFVVP
+630 FCAHGAGFVVP

-651 DSGWGKTVRPEETV
+651 DSGWGKPARPEPEA
-665 QARPRRM
+665 QAVPQRRAM
-672 AAYRATLEED
+672 AYRATLEED
-682 AELLKIFEQTY
+682 AELLKIFERTY
-693 GPIKRDPLAAFRPT
+693 GPIKRDPLAAFRPA
-707 QKRER
+707 QKQER
-712 PDFNAEQWEIQPE
+712 PDFDAQQWEILPE

-736 AWDELNALSKQSL
+736 AWDELNALAKDSL
-749 DAARRRLMDILCNYQ
+749 EAARHKLMDILCNYQ
-764 GFKKCVLILVFDA
+764 GYQKCNLILVFDA

-820 VRVATSDGMEQVIIL
+820 VRVATSDGMEQIIIL

-851 QETEKEIR
+851 QNVEKQIR
-859 KFLQGEEE
+859 ALVQGQA

>member
-1 METARKHL
+1 METTQKQIVL
-9 VVGILAHVDS
+9 GILAHVDS

-39 RVDHK
+39 RVDHG
-44 DAFLDTDAL
+44 DAFLDTDSL
-53 EKTRG
+53 EKARG
-58 ITIFSKQALLTVGKT
+58 ITIFSKQALLTAGNT
-73 EITLLDTPG
+73 AITLLDTPG

-102 VISGT
+102 VVSGT

-121 RRYHIP
+121 RRYHVP

-140 ERAVLLEQLNRRL
+140 TREQLLTQLNHRL

-159 FGADQ
+159 FGTEPA
-164 AERDEALAVCDERL
+164 ARNEALALCDEQL
-178 MERVLD
+178 MEKMLD
-184 TGTLTD
+184 AGTLTD
-190 ADLIPA
+190 ADIIPA
-196 IARRHVFPCWFGAAL
+196 VARRHVFPCWFGAAL
-211 RLDGVDALLDGLER
+211 RLDGVDALLDGLDR
-225 DTRAAPALD
+225 YTRPAPALH
-234 AFGAKVFKVSQD
+234 AFGARVFKVSQD
-246 EQGTRLTWLRV
+246 EQGARLTWLRV
-257 TGGELRVKA
+257 TGGELKVKA
-266 QLTGETDGEPWAEK
+266 LLTGEADGEPWAEK

-293 LAESIGPGQV
+293 LTEAIGPGQV
-303 CAVTGLTK
+303 CAVTGLTHAK
-311 ARPGQGLGAE
+311 PGTGLGAE
-321 QDSDLPV
+321 RDSDVPV

-343 DVHAALGRLHRM
+343 DVHAALGKLHRL

-362 HVVWNETLAEIHVQ
+362 HVVWNESLGEIHVQ
-376 LMGEIQLE
+376 LMGEVQLE
-384 VLKSLLAERYG
+384 VLRSLLAERFG
-395 LDVSFGPGG
+395 LEVSFGPGG

-412 EAIEGVGHYEPLRHY
+412 EPMEGVGHYEPLRHY
-427 AEVHLKLEPLPRG
+427 AEVHLLLEPLPRG
-440 SGLQFAADCREEV
+440 SGMQFAADCREEV

-477 SPLTDV
+477 APLTDV
-483 KITLIAGR
+483 KITLLTGK

-508 AVRQGLMMAD
+508 AVRQGLMLA
-518 RIHKTQL
+518 KSQL

-535 LPAENVGRAMNDIQ
+535 VPVENIGRAMSDIQ
-549 NMGGSFDPPQTSSDG
+549 RMEGSFDPPESG
-564 QTAVLTGTAPTA
+564 AETATLTGFAPVST
-576 AMQSYPME
+576 MRSYPME
-584 VVGYTR
+584 VVSYTR
-590 GRGHLSLSLDG
+590 GRGHLNLTLDG
-601 YRPCHNARQVI
+601 YRPCHNAAEII
-612 EAIGYEPEHDLDN
+612 EAVGYEPEHDLDN

-641 WDQVRSHMHV
+641 WEQVRSHMHV
-651 DSGWGKTVRPEETV
+651 DSGWGHTAPTAEETA
-665 QARPRRM
+665 ARPRRM

-682 AELLKIFEQTY
+682 AELLKIFERTY
-693 GPIKRDPLAAFRPT
+693 GPIKRDPLAAFRPV

-712 PDFNAEQWEIQPE
+712 PDFAAEQWEIAPE

-736 AWDELNALSKQSL
+736 AWDELNALSKESL
-749 DAARRRLMDILCNYQ
+749 DAARHRLMDILCNYQ

-806 FIEHVTHEIGKGRR
+806 FIERVTHEIGKNRR

-851 QETEKEIR
+851 QDVEKEIR
-859 KFLQGEEE
+859 RCIQGEA

>member
-1 METARKHL
+1 MESTRKQIVL
-9 VVGILAHVDS
+9 GILAHVDS

-31 AGAIRKLG
+31 AGVTRRLG

-53 EKTRG
+53 EKARG
-58 ITIFSKQALLTVGKT
+58 ITIFSKQALLTAGDT
-73 EITLLDTPG
+73 DITLLDTPG

-102 VISGT
+102 VVSGT

-121 RRYHIP
+121 RRYHVP

-140 ERAVLLEQLNRRL
+140 ERQELLAQLNRRL

-159 FGADQ
+159 FGAEQ
-164 AERDEALAVCDERL
+164 ADRDEALALCDENL
-178 MERVLD
+178 MDRMLD
-184 TGTLTD
+184 AGQLQD

-211 RLDGVDALLDGLER
+211 KLEGVDALLDGLDR
-225 DTRAAPALD
+225 YTRPAPALE

-246 EQGTRLTWLRV
+246 EQGARLTWLRV
-257 TGGELRVKA
+257 TGGELKVKA
-266 QLTGETDGEPWAEK
+266 QLTGEADGESWAEK

-293 LAESIGPGQV
+293 LTEAIGPGQV

-311 ARPGQGLGAE
+311 ARPGEGLGAE
-321 QDSDLPV
+321 RDSDLPV

-343 DVHAALGRLHRM
+343 DVHAALGKLHRL

-362 HVVWNETLAEIHVQ
+362 HVVWNETLGEIHVQ

-384 VLKSLLAERYG
+384 VLRSLLAERFG
-395 LDVSFGPGG
+395 LAVEFGPGG

-412 EAIEGVGHYEPLRHY
+412 EPMEGVGHYEPLRHY

-440 SGLQFAADCREEV
+440 SGMQFAADCREEV

-508 AVRQGLMMAD
+508 AVRQGLMLA
-518 RIHKTQL
+518 KSQL

-535 LPAENVGRAMNDIQ
+535 VPAENIGRAMSDIQ
-549 NMGGSFDPPQTSSDG
+549 RMEGTFDPPESG
-564 QTAVLTGTAPTA
+564 EETAVLTGFAPVST
-576 AMQSYPME
+576 MRSYPME
-584 VVGYTR
+584 VVSYTR
-590 GRGHLSLSLDG
+590 GRGHLSLTLDG
-601 YRPCHNARQVI
+601 YRPCHNAQEVI
-612 EAIGYEPEHDLDN
+612 AAIGYEPEHDLDN

-630 FCSHGAGFVVP
+630 FCAHGAGFVVP

-651 DSGWGKTVRPEETV
+651 DSGWGKSTRPEQEAAV
-665 QARPRRM
+665 PQRRAM
-672 AAYRATLEED
+672 AYRATLEED
-682 AELLKIFEQTY
+682 AELLKIFERTY
-693 GPIKRDPLAAFRPT
+693 GPIKRDPLAAFRPV

-712 PDFNAEQWEIQPE
+712 PDFAAEQWEIAPE

-736 AWDELNALSKQSL
+736 AWDELNALSKESL
-749 DAARRRLMDILCNYQ
+749 DAARHKLMDILCNYQ
-764 GFKKCVLILVFDA
+764 GFQKCVLILVFDA

-806 FIEHVTHEIGKGRR
+806 FIERVTHEIGRNRR
-820 VRVATSDGMEQVIIL
+820 VRVATSDGMEQIIIL

-851 QETEKEIR
+851 QNVEKQIR
-859 KFLQGEEE
+859 ALVQGEA

>member
-1 METARKHL
+1 MESTRKQIVL
-9 VVGILAHVDS
+9 GILAHVDS

-31 AGAIRKLG
+31 AGVTRRLG

-53 EKTRG
+53 EKARG
-58 ITIFSKQALLTVGKT
+58 ITIFSKQALLTAGDT
-73 EITLLDTPG
+73 DITLLDTPG

-102 VISGT
+102 VVSGT

-121 RRYHIP
+121 RRYHVP

-140 ERAVLLEQLNRRL
+140 ERQELLAQLNRRL

-159 FGADQ
+159 FGAEQ
-164 AERDEALAVCDERL
+164 ADRDEALALCDENL
-178 MERVLD
+178 MDRMLD
-184 TGTLTD
+184 AGQLQD

-211 RLDGVDALLDGLER
+211 KLEGVDALLDGLDR
-225 DTRAAPALD
+225 YTRPAPALE

-246 EQGTRLTWLRV
+246 EQGARLTWLRV
-257 TGGELRVKA
+257 TGGELKVKA
-266 QLTGETDGEPWAEK
+266 QLTGEADGEPWAEK

-293 LAESIGPGQV
+293 LTEAIGPGQV

-311 ARPGQGLGAE
+311 ARPGEGLGAE
-321 QDSDLPV
+321 RDSDLPV

-343 DVHAALGRLHRM
+343 DVHAALGKLHRL

-362 HVVWNETLAEIHVQ
+362 HVVWNETLGEIHVQ

-384 VLKSLLAERYG
+384 VLRSLLAERFG
-395 LDVSFGPGG
+395 LEVEFGPGG

-412 EAIEGVGHYEPLRHY
+412 EPMEGVGHYEPLRHY

-440 SGLQFAADCREEV
+440 SGMQFAADCREEV

-508 AVRQGLMMAD
+508 AVRQGLMLA
-518 RIHKTQL
+518 KSQL

-535 LPAENVGRAMNDIQ
+535 VPAENIGRAMSDIQ
-549 NMGGSFDPPQTSSDG
+549 RMEGTFDPPESG
-564 QTAVLTGTAPTA
+564 EETAVLTGFAPVST
-576 AMQSYPME
+576 MRSYPME
-584 VVGYTR
+584 VVSYTR
-590 GRGHLSLSLDG
+590 GRGHLSLTLDG
-601 YRPCHNARQVI
+601 YRPCHNAQEVI
-612 EAIGYEPEHDLDN
+612 AAIGYEPEHDLDN

-630 FCSHGAGFVVP
+630 FCAHGAGFVVP

-651 DSGWGKTVRPEETV
+651 DSGWGKSTRPEQEAAV
-665 QARPRRM
+665 PQRRAM
-672 AAYRATLEED
+672 AYRATLEED
-682 AELLKIFEQTY
+682 AELLKIFERTY
-693 GPIKRDPLAAFRPT
+693 GPIKRDPLAAFRSV

-712 PDFNAEQWEIQPE
+712 PDFAAEQWEIAPE

-736 AWDELNALSKQSL
+736 AWEELNALSKESL
-749 DAARRRLMDILCNYQ
+749 DAARHKLMDILCNYQ
-764 GFKKCVLILVFDA
+764 GFQKCVLILVFDA

-806 FIEHVTHEIGKGRR
+806 FIERVTHEIGRNRR
-820 VRVATSDGMEQVIIL
+820 VRVATSDGMEQIIIL

-851 QETEKEIR
+851 QNVEKQIR
-859 KFLQGEEE
+859 ALVQGEA

>member
-1 METARKHL
+1 MESTRKQIVL
-9 VVGILAHVDS
+9 GILAHVDS

-31 AGAIRKLG
+31 AGVTRRLG

-53 EKTRG
+53 EKARG
-58 ITIFSKQALLTVGKT
+58 ITIFSKQALLTAGDT
-73 EITLLDTPG
+73 DITLLDTPG

-102 VISGT
+102 VVSGT

-121 RRYHIP
+121 RRYHVP

-140 ERAVLLEQLNRRL
+140 ERQELLAQLNRRL

-159 FGADQ
+159 FGAEQ
-164 AERDEALAVCDERL
+164 ADRDEALALCDENL
-178 MERVLD
+178 MDRMLD
-184 TGTLTD
+184 AGQLQD

-196 IARRHVFPCWFGAAL
+196 IARRHAFPCWFGAAL
-211 RLDGVDALLDGLER
+211 KLEGVDALLDGLDR
-225 DTRAAPALD
+225 YTRPAPALE

-246 EQGTRLTWLRV
+246 EQGARLTWLRV
-257 TGGELRVKA
+257 TGGELKVKA
-266 QLTGETDGEPWAEK
+266 QLTGEADGEPWAEK
-280 ANQLRLYSGAKYT
+280 ADQLRLYSGAKYT
-293 LAESIGPGQV
+293 LTEAIGPGQV

-311 ARPGQGLGAE
+311 ARPGEGLGAE
-321 QDSDLPV
+321 RDSDLPV

-343 DVHAALGRLHRM
+343 DVHAALGKLHRL

-362 HVVWNETLAEIHVQ
+362 HVVWNETLGEIHVQ

-384 VLKSLLAERYG
+384 VLRSLLAERFG
-395 LDVSFGPGG
+395 LEVEFGPGG

-412 EAIEGVGHYEPLRHY
+412 EPMEGVGHYEPLRHY

-440 SGLQFAADCREEV
+440 SGMQFAADCREEV

-508 AVRQGLMMAD
+508 AVRQGLMLA
-518 RIHKTQL
+518 KSQL

-535 LPAENVGRAMNDIQ
+535 VPAENIGRAMSDIQ
-549 NMGGSFDPPQTSSDG
+549 RMEGTFDPPESG
-564 QTAVLTGTAPTA
+564 EETAVLTGFAPVST
-576 AMQSYPME
+576 MRSYPME
-584 VVGYTR
+584 VVSYTR
-590 GRGHLSLSLDG
+590 GRGHLSLTLDG
-601 YRPCHNARQVI
+601 YRPCHNAQEVI
-612 EAIGYEPEHDLDN
+612 AAIGYEPEHDLDN

-630 FCSHGAGFVVP
+630 FCAHGAGFVVP

-651 DSGWGKTVRPEETV
+651 DSGWGKSTRPEQEAAV
-665 QARPRRM
+665 PQRRAM
-672 AAYRATLEED
+672 AYRATLEED
-682 AELLKIFEQTY
+682 AELLKIFERTY
-693 GPIKRDPLAAFRPT
+693 GPIKRDPLAAFRPV

-712 PDFNAEQWEIQPE
+712 PDFAAEQWEIAPE

-736 AWDELNALSKQSL
+736 AWDELNALSKESL
-749 DAARRRLMDILCNYQ
+749 DAARHKLMDILCNYQ
-764 GFKKCVLILVFDA
+764 GFQKCVLILVFDA

-806 FIEHVTHEIGKGRR
+806 FIERVTHEIGRNRR
-820 VRVATSDGMEQVIIL
+820 VRVATSDGMEQIIIL

-851 QETEKEIR
+851 QNVEKQIR
-859 KFLQGEEE
+859 ALVQGEA

>member
-1 METARKHL
+1 MESTRKQIVL
-9 VVGILAHVDS
+9 GILAHVDS

-31 AGAIRKLG
+31 AGVTRRLG

-53 EKTRG
+53 EKERG
-58 ITIFSKQALLTVGKT
+58 ITIFSKQALLTAGDT
-73 EITLLDTPG
+73 DITLLDTPG

-102 VISGT
+102 VVSGT

-121 RRYHIP
+121 RRYHVP

-140 ERAVLLEQLNRRL
+140 ERQELLAQLNRRL

-159 FGADQ
+159 FGAEQ
-164 AERDEALAVCDERL
+164 ADRDEALALCDENL
-178 MERVLD
+178 MDRMLD
-184 TGTLTD
+184 AGQLQD
-190 ADLIPA
+190 SDLIPA

-211 RLDGVDALLDGLER
+211 KLEGVDALLDGLDR
-225 DTRAAPALD
+225 YTRPAPALE

-246 EQGTRLTWLRV
+246 EQGARLTWLRV
-257 TGGELRVKA
+257 TGGELKVKA
-266 QLTGETDGEPWAEK
+266 QLTGEADGEPWAEK

-293 LAESIGPGQV
+293 LAEAIGPGQV

-311 ARPGQGLGAE
+311 ARPGEGLGAE
-321 QDSDLPV
+321 RDSDLPV

-343 DVHAALGRLHRM
+343 DMHAALGKLHRL

-362 HVVWNETLAEIHVQ
+362 HVVWNETLGEIHVQ

-384 VLKSLLAERYG
+384 VLRSLLAERFG
-395 LDVSFGPGG
+395 LEVEFGPGG

-412 EAIEGVGHYEPLRHY
+412 EPMEGVGHYEPLRHY

-440 SGLQFAADCREEV
+440 SGMQFAADCREEV

-508 AVRQGLMMAD
+508 AVRQGLMLA
-518 RIHKTQL
+518 KSQL

-535 LPAENVGRAMNDIQ
+535 VPAENIGRAMSDIQ
-549 NMGGSFDPPQTSSDG
+549 RMEGAFDPPESG
-564 QTAVLTGTAPTA
+564 EETAVLTGFAPVST
-576 AMQSYPME
+576 MRSYPME
-584 VVGYTR
+584 VVSYTR
-590 GRGHLSLSLDG
+590 GRGHLSLTLDG
-601 YRPCHNARQVI
+601 YRPCHNAQEVI
-612 EAIGYEPEHDLDN
+612 AAIGYEPEHDLDN

-630 FCSHGAGFVVP
+630 FCAHGAGFVVP

-651 DSGWGKTVRPEETV
+651 DSGWGKSTRPEQEAAV
-665 QARPRRM
+665 PQRRAM
-672 AAYRATLEED
+672 AYRATLEED
-682 AELLKIFEQTY
+682 AELLKIFERTY
-693 GPIKRDPLAAFRPT
+693 GPIKRDPLAAFRPV

-712 PDFNAEQWEIQPE
+712 PDFAAEQWEIAPE

-736 AWDELNALSKQSL
+736 AWDELNALSKESL
-749 DAARRRLMDILCNYQ
+749 DAARHKLMDILCNYQ
-764 GFKKCVLILVFDA
+764 GFQKCVLILVFDA

-806 FIEHVTHEIGKGRR
+806 FIERVTHEIGRNRR
-820 VRVATSDGMEQVIIL
+820 VRVATSDGMEQIIIL

-851 QETEKEIR
+851 QNVEKQIR
-859 KFLQGEEE
+859 ALVQGEA

>member
-1 METARKHL
+1 MESTRKQIVL
-9 VVGILAHVDS
+9 GILAHVDS

-31 AGAIRKLG
+31 AGVTRRLG

-53 EKTRG
+53 EKARG
-58 ITIFSKQALLTVGKT
+58 ITIFSKQALLTAGDT
-73 EITLLDTPG
+73 DITLLDTPG

-102 VISGT
+102 VVSGT

-121 RRYHIP
+121 RRYHVP

-140 ERAVLLEQLNRRL
+140 ERQELLAQLNRRL

-159 FGADQ
+159 FGAEQ
-164 AERDEALAVCDERL
+164 ADRDEALALCDENL
-178 MERVLD
+178 MDRMLD
-184 TGTLTD
+184 AGQLQD

-211 RLDGVDALLDGLER
+211 KLEGVDALLDGLDR
-225 DTRAAPALD
+225 YTRPAPALE

-246 EQGTRLTWLRV
+246 EQGVRLTWLRV
-257 TGGELRVKA
+257 TGGELKVKA
-266 QLTGETDGEPWAEK
+266 QLTGEADGEPWAEK

-293 LAESIGPGQV
+293 LAEAIGPGQV

-311 ARPGQGLGAE
+311 ARPGEGLGAE
-321 QDSDLPV
+321 RDSDLPV

-343 DVHAALGRLHRM
+343 DVHAALGKLHRL

-362 HVVWNETLAEIHVQ
+362 HVVWNETLGEIHVQ

-384 VLKSLLAERYG
+384 VLRSLLAERFG
-395 LDVSFGPGG
+395 LAVEFGPGG

-412 EAIEGVGHYEPLRHY
+412 EPMEGVGHYEPLRHY

-440 SGLQFAADCREEV
+440 SGMQFAADCREEV

-508 AVRQGLMMAD
+508 AVRQGLMLA
-518 RIHKTQL
+518 KSQL

-535 LPAENVGRAMNDIQ
+535 VPAENIGRAMSDIQ
-549 NMGGSFDPPQTSSDG
+549 RMEGSFDPPESG
-564 QTAVLTGTAPTA
+564 EETAVLTGFAPVST
-576 AMQSYPME
+576 MRSYPME
-584 VVGYTR
+584 VVSYTR
-590 GRGHLSLSLDG
+590 GRGHLSLTLDG
-601 YRPCHNARQVI
+601 YRPCHNAQEVI
-612 EAIGYEPEHDLDN
+612 AAIGYEPEHDLDN

-630 FCSHGAGFVVP
+630 FCAHGAGFVVP

-651 DSGWGKTVRPEETV
+651 DSGWGKSTRPEQEAAV
-665 QARPRRM
+665 PQRRAM
-672 AAYRATLEED
+672 AYRATLEED
-682 AELLKIFEQTY
+682 AELLKIFERTY
-693 GPIKRDPLAAFRPT
+693 GPIKRDPLAAFRPV

-712 PDFNAEQWEIQPE
+712 PDFAAEQWEIAPE

-736 AWDELNALSKQSL
+736 AWDELNALSKESL
-749 DAARRRLMDILCNYQ
+749 DAARHKLMDILCNYQ
-764 GFKKCVLILVFDA
+764 GYQKCVLILVFDA

-806 FIEHVTHEIGKGRR
+806 FIERVTHEIGRNRR
-820 VRVATSDGMEQVIIL
+820 VRVATSDGMEQIIIL
-835 GHGAL
+835 CHGAL

-851 QETEKEIR
+851 QNVEKQIR
-859 KFLQGEEE
+859 ALVQGEA

>member
-1 METARKHL
+1 MESTRKQIVL
-9 VVGILAHVDS
+9 GILAHVDS

-31 AGAIRKLG
+31 AGVTRRLG

-53 EKTRG
+53 EKARG
-58 ITIFSKQALLTVGKT
+58 ITIFSKQALLTAGDT
-73 EITLLDTPG
+73 DITLLDTPG

-102 VISGT
+102 VVSGT

-121 RRYHIP
+121 RRYHVP

-140 ERAVLLEQLNRRL
+140 ERQELLAQLNRRL

-159 FGADQ
+159 FGAEQ
-164 AERDEALAVCDERL
+164 ADRDEALALCDENL
-178 MERVLD
+178 MGRVLD
-184 TGTLTD
+184 AGQLQD

-196 IARRHVFPCWFGAAL
+196 IARRHAFPCWFGAAL
-211 RLDGVDALLDGLER
+211 KLEGVDALLAGLDR
-225 DTRAAPALD
+225 YTRPAPALE

-246 EQGTRLTWLRV
+246 EQGARLTWLRV
-257 TGGELRVKA
+257 TGGELKVKA
-266 QLTGETDGEPWAEK
+266 QLTGEADGESWAEK

-293 LAESIGPGQV
+293 LTEAIGPGQV

-311 ARPGQGLGAE
+311 ARPGEGLGAE
-321 QDSDLPV
+321 RDSDLPV

-343 DVHAALGRLHRM
+343 DVHAALGKLHRL

-362 HVVWNETLAEIHVQ
+362 HVVWNETLGEIHVQ

-384 VLKSLLAERYG
+384 VLRSLLAERFG
-395 LDVSFGPGG
+395 LEVEFGPGG

-412 EAIEGVGHYEPLRHY
+412 EPMEGVGHYEPLRHY

-440 SGLQFAADCREEV
+440 SGMQFAADCREEV

-508 AVRQGLMMAD
+508 AVRQGLMLA
-518 RIHKTQL
+518 KSQL

-535 LPAENVGRAMNDIQ
+535 VPAENIGRAMSDIQ
-549 NMGGSFDPPQTSSDG
+549 RMEGTFDPPESG
-564 QTAVLTGTAPTA
+564 EETAVLTGFAPVST
-576 AMQSYPME
+576 MRSYPME
-584 VVGYTR
+584 VVSYTR
-590 GRGHLSLSLDG
+590 GRGHLSLTLDG
-601 YRPCHNARQVI
+601 YRPCHNAQEVI
-612 EAIGYEPEHDLDN
+612 AAIGYEPEHDLDN

-630 FCSHGAGFVVP
+630 FCAHGAGFVVP

-651 DSGWGKTVRPEETV
+651 DSGWGKSTRPEQEAAV
-665 QARPRRM
+665 PQRRAM
-672 AAYRATLEED
+672 AYRATLEED
-682 AELLKIFEQTY
+682 AELLKIFERTY
-693 GPIKRDPLAAFRPT
+693 GPIKRDPLAAFRPV

-712 PDFNAEQWEIQPE
+712 PDFAAEQWEIAPE

-736 AWDELNALSKQSL
+736 AWDELNALSKESL
-749 DAARRRLMDILCNYQ
+749 DAARHKLMDILCNYQ
-764 GFKKCVLILVFDA
+764 GFQKCVLILVFDA

-806 FIEHVTHEIGKGRR
+806 FIERVTHEIGRNRR
-820 VRVATSDGMEQVIIL
+820 VRVATSDGMEQIIIL

-851 QETEKEIR
+851 QNVEKQIR
-859 KFLQGEEE
+859 ALVQGEA

>member
-1 METARKHL
+1 MKSTRKQIVL
-9 VVGILAHVDS
+9 GILAHVDS

-31 AGAIRKLG
+31 AGVTRRLG

-53 EKTRG
+53 EKERG
-58 ITIFSKQALLTVGKT
+58 ITIFSKQALLTAGDT
-73 EITLLDTPG
+73 DITLLDTPG

-102 VISGT
+102 VVSGT

-121 RRYHIP
+121 RRYHVP

-140 ERAVLLEQLNRRL
+140 ERQELLAQLNRRL

-159 FGADQ
+159 FGAEQ
-164 AERDEALAVCDERL
+164 ADRDEALALCDENL
-178 MERVLD
+178 MDRMLD
-184 TGTLTD
+184 AGQLQD

-211 RLDGVDALLDGLER
+211 KLEGVDALLDGLDR
-225 DTRAAPALD
+225 YTRPAPALE

-246 EQGTRLTWLRV
+246 EQGVRLTWLRV
-257 TGGELRVKA
+257 TGGELKVKA
-266 QLTGETDGEPWAEK
+266 QLTGEADGEPWAEK

-293 LAESIGPGQV
+293 LAEAIGPGQV

-311 ARPGQGLGAE
+311 ARPGEGLGAE
-321 QDSDLPV
+321 RDSDLPV

-343 DVHAALGRLHRM
+343 DVHAALGKLHRL

-362 HVVWNETLAEIHVQ
+362 HVVWNETLGEIHVQ

-384 VLKSLLAERYG
+384 VLRSLLAERFG
-395 LDVSFGPGG
+395 LAVEFGPGG

-412 EAIEGVGHYEPLRHY
+412 EPMEGVGHYEPLRHY

-440 SGLQFAADCREEV
+440 SGMQFAADCREEV

-508 AVRQGLMMAD
+508 AVRQGLMLA
-518 RIHKTQL
+518 KSQL

-535 LPAENVGRAMNDIQ
+535 VPAENIGRAMSDIQ
-549 NMGGSFDPPQTSSDG
+549 RMEGSFDPPESG
-564 QTAVLTGTAPTA
+564 EETAVLTGFAPVST
-576 AMQSYPME
+576 MRSYPME
-584 VVGYTR
+584 VVSYTR
-590 GRGHLSLSLDG
+590 GRGHLSLTLDG
-601 YRPCHNARQVI
+601 YRPCHNAQEVI
-612 EAIGYEPEHDLDN
+612 AAIGYEPEHDLDN

-630 FCSHGAGFVVP
+630 FCAHGAGFVVP

-651 DSGWGKTVRPEETV
+651 DSGWGKSTRPEQEAAV
-665 QARPRRM
+665 PQRRAM
-672 AAYRATLEED
+672 AYRATLEED
-682 AELLKIFEQTY
+682 AELLKIFERTY
-693 GPIKRDPLAAFRPT
+693 GPIKRDPLAAFRPV

-712 PDFNAEQWEIQPE
+712 PDFAAEQWEIAPE

-736 AWDELNALSKQSL
+736 AWDELNALSKESL
-749 DAARRRLMDILCNYQ
+749 DAARHKLMDILCNYQ
-764 GFKKCVLILVFDA
+764 GYQKCVLILVFDA

-806 FIEHVTHEIGKGRR
+806 FIERVTHEIGRNRR
-820 VRVATSDGMEQVIIL
+820 VRVATSDGMEQIIIL

-851 QETEKEIR
+851 QNVEKQIR
-859 KFLQGEEE
+859 ALVQGEA